1 MKQNAIKV
9 ALVYALFMLIGV
21 TAIGRIVYLQF
32 FDKDIKTE
40 SYRTKVTREDPVA
53 PIRGSIIARDGRYL
67 AFSTPEYF
75 IGLDCTVA
83 PDSVFEANV
92 RPLAEALAKNY
103 KERSADEYVNLL
115 TSRRADGRGY
125 TRLLRQHVGYNE
137 MKEISQYPLL
147 SMGRRR
153 GGLIIEKIDHREYP
167 YDKLA
172 YRALGYLKS
181 TEDRPR
187 IGVEGAL
194 DSVLRGKP
202 GLRPMRRIDK
212 GIWIPDAEYP
222 ETPAVNGQDVQIS
235 IDVDMQ
241 DVAQRALLRKIENE
255 PDLEAGTVI
264 VMEVATGEIRAMVN
278 MEKDEH
284 GRFTEQYNY
293 AIGRLGEPGSV
304 FKLATLVTALEDKK
318 VTLDT
323 RQPAE
328 VHWHYYRVKKSFEDT
343 YLANYSTISIRKGL
357 EISSNN
363 VFRRIAGE
371 KYDKNPQEFV
381 DKLNNERRISYNY
394 DFDLPG
400 MGKARIRSPKDKTWS
415 PADLPQ
421 IGMGYAVQLTPLH
434 ILSFYNAIANDG
446 VMVKPHLFVNLQRG
460 GNVEYTYPI
469 ETIGRV
475 CSKET
480 AAQAKEALRGVVIGE
495 NGTARRAF
503 ADCKVHVAGKTGTAR
518 IALPQGGYMDGS
530 GRKRH
535 QGSFVGF
542 FPYENPK
549 YSIIVVVYSKLAAKN
564 FYGGTW
570 GGPVACEIID
580 HIYASSPDWETPI
593 VSSGAMPGIA
603 KDLHRSQ
610 NDTIHGVPNVLGMG
624 LRDAVYLLES
634 QGYKV
639 TSKGRGK
646 IVEQT
651 PAAGTRIN
659 TNTDCVTLSLAEKL

>member
-9 ALVYALFMLIGV
+9 ALIYVIFLLIAGAAV
-21 TAIGRIVYLQF
+21 ARMVDLQF

-40 SYRTKVTREDPVA
+40 EYGKKTVREDPIK
-53 PIRGSIIARDGRYL
+53 PMRGSILAADGRHL

-75 IGLDCTVA
+75 IALDCTVA
-83 PDSVFEANV
+83 HDTVFEANV

-103 KERSADEYVNLL
+103 KEKSADEYVALL
-115 TSRRADGRGY
+115 RQRRAEGKGY
-125 TRLLRQHVGYNE
+125 TRLLRQHVGYDE
-137 MKEISQYPLL
+137 MKAISQYPLL
-147 SMGRRR
+147 NLGRAR
-153 GGLIIEKIDHREYP
+153 GGLLIEQIDHREYP

-172 YRALGYLKS
+172 YRALGYLRS
-181 TEDRPR
+181 SEDRPR

-194 DSVLRGKP
+194 DSTLRGKP
-202 GLRPMRRIDK
+202 GVRPMRLIDK
-212 GIWIPDAEYP
+212 GIWIPDAEQQ
-222 ETPAVNGQDVQIS
+222 EIPAINGQDVQIS
-235 IDVDMQ
+235 IDIDMQ
-241 DVAQRALLRKIENE
+241 DIAQKALLRKIEGE
-255 PDLEAGTVI
+255 ADLEAGTVI

-278 MEKDEH
+278 MEKDDK

-318 VTLDT
+318 TTLDSKQSALVNWT
-323 RQPAE
+323 
-328 VHWHYYRVKKSFEDT
+328 YGKTNFEDT
-343 YLANYSTISIRKGL
+343 YLRNYSTISIRKGL

-363 VFRRIAGE
+363 VFRRLAAENYGR
-371 KYDKNPQEFV
+371 NPQDFV

-400 MGKARIRSPKDKTWS
+400 MGKARIRSPKDELWS
-415 PADLPQ
+415 PSDLPQ

-434 ILSFYNAIANDG
+434 ILSFYNAIANGG

-460 GNVEYTYPI
+460 GNIEYTYPI
-469 ETIGRV
+469 ETVGRV
-475 CSKET
+475 CSEKT
-480 AAQAKEALRGVVIGE
+480 AALAREALRGVVIGDH
-495 NGTARRAF
+495 GTARRAF

-518 IALPQGGYMDGS
+518 IALPRGGYVDAS
-530 GRKRH
+530 GRKKH

-549 YSIIVVVYSKLAAKN
+549 YSIIVVVYSRLAAKN

-580 HIYASSPDWETPI
+580 NIYASSPEWNAPV
-593 VSSGAMPGIA
+593 VSSGAMPQIA
-603 KDLHRSQ
+603 EIKEARS
-610 NDTIHGVPNVLGMG
+610 DSTGVPNVKGMG
-624 LRDAVYLLES
+624 LRDAIYLLES

-639 TSKGRGK
+639 ESKGRGK
-646 IVEQT
+646 IV
-651 PAAGTRIN
+651 GMDVDKN
-659 TNTDCVTLSLAEKL
+659 CVTLQLADKL

>member
-9 ALVYALFMLIGV
+9 GIVYAIFLI
-21 TAIGRIVYLQF
+21 IGIVSIVRMVDLQF
-32 FDKDIKTE
+32 FDKGIEYDK
-40 SYRTKVTREDPVA
+40 YGMRLTREDPIE
-53 PIRGSIIARDGRYL
+53 PIRGSILAADGRYL

-75 IGLDCTVA
+75 IAIDATVA

-92 RPLAEALAKNY
+92 RPLAEALARNY
-103 KERSADEYVNLL
+103 KEKSADEYVNILR
-115 TSRRADGRGY
+115 TRRAEGKGY
-125 TRLLRQHVGYNE
+125 TRLLKQHVGYDE
-137 MKEISQYPLL
+137 MKAISNYPLL
-147 SMGRRR
+147 DRGRRR
-153 GGLIIEKIDHREYP
+153 GGLIVEQIDHREYP

-172 YRALGYLKS
+172 YRALGYLRSSEEK
-181 TEDRPR
+181 PR

-194 DSVLRGKP
+194 DSILRGKP
-202 GLRPMRRIDK
+202 GVRPMRRIDK
-212 GIWIPDAEYP
+212 GLWIPDAEYA
-222 ETPAVNGQDVQIS
+222 EIPATNGPDVQIS
-235 IDVDMQ
+235 IDIDMQ
-241 DVAQRALLRKIENE
+241 DIAQKALLHKIENE
-255 PDLEAGTVI
+255 EDLEAGTVI

-278 MEKDEH
+278 MEKDER

-323 RQPAE
+323 KQSAD
-328 VHWHYYRVKKSFEDT
+328 VIWHYGKTAFEDT
-343 YLANYSTISIRKGL
+343 YLRNYSSISIRKGL

-371 KYDKNPQEFV
+371 KYGKNPQDFV
-381 DKLNNERRISYNY
+381 NKLNNERRISYNY

-400 MGKARIRSPKDKTWS
+400 MGKARIRDPKDKLWS
-415 PADLPQ
+415 PSDLPQ

-460 GNVEYTYPI
+460 GVIEHTYPV
-469 ETIGRV
+469 ETVGRV

-480 AAQAKEALRGVVIGE
+480 AAQAREALRGVVIGE

-503 ADCKVHVAGKTGTAR
+503 KNCKVHVAGKTGTAR
-518 IALPQGGYMDGS
+518 IALPRGGYMDGS
-530 GRKRH
+530 GRKKH

-549 YSIIVVVYSKLAAKN
+549 YSIIVVVYSRLAAKN

-580 HIYASSPDWETPI
+580 NIYASSPDWNSPI
-593 VSSGAMPGIA
+593 VSSGAMPQIA
-603 KDLHRSQ
+603 ENQPRAARDSS
-610 NDTIHGVPNVLGMG
+610 GAPNVVGMG
-624 LRDAVYLLES
+624 LRDATYLLES

-639 TSKGRGK
+639 ESTGRGK
-646 IVEQT
+646 IVGQ
-651 PAAGTRIN
+651 ALN
-659 TNTDCVTLSLAEKL
+659 DNCVTLSLAEKL

>member
-9 ALVYALFMLIGV
+9 AIIYVIFLLIAGAAV
-21 TAIGRIVYLQF
+21 ARMVDLQF
-32 FDKDIKTE
+32 FEKDIKTE
-40 SYRTKVTREDPVA
+40 EYGKKTVREDPIK
-53 PIRGSIIARDGRYL
+53 PMRGSILAADGRHL

-75 IGLDCTVA
+75 IALDCTVA
-83 PDSVFEANV
+83 HDTVFEANV

-103 KERSADEYVNLL
+103 KEKSADEYVRLL
-115 TSRRADGRGY
+115 RQRRAEGKGY
-125 TRLLRQHVGYNE
+125 TRLLRQHVGYDE
-137 MKEISQYPLL
+137 MKAISQYPLL
-147 SMGRRR
+147 NLGRAR
-153 GGLIIEKIDHREYP
+153 GGLLVEQIDHREYP

-172 YRALGYLKS
+172 YRALGYLRS
-181 TEDRPR
+181 SEDRPH

-194 DSVLRGKP
+194 DSTLRGKP
-202 GLRPMRRIDK
+202 GVRPMRLIDK
-212 GIWIPDAEYP
+212 GIWIPDAERQ
-222 ETPAVNGQDVQIS
+222 EIPAINGQDVQIS
-235 IDVDMQ
+235 IDIDMQ
-241 DVAQRALLRKIENE
+241 DIAQKALLHKIEGE
-255 PDLEAGTVI
+255 DDLEAGTVI

-278 MEKDEH
+278 MEKDEK

-323 RQPAE
+323 RQPGD
-328 VHWHYYRVKKSFEDT
+328 VIWHYGKTAFEDT
-343 YLANYSTISIRKGL
+343 YLRNYSSITVRKGL

-371 KYDKNPQEFV
+371 KYGRNPQDFV
-381 DKLNNERRISYNY
+381 DKINKERRITYNY

-400 MGKARIRSPKDKTWS
+400 MGKARARDPKDKLWS
-415 PADLPQ
+415 PSDLPQ
-421 IGMGYAVQLTPLH
+421 IGMGYAVQVTPLH

-469 ETIGRV
+469 ETVGRV

-480 AAQAKEALRGVVIGE
+480 AALAKEALRGVVIGE

-503 ADCKVHVAGKTGTAR
+503 ANCKVHVAGKTGTAR
-518 IALPQGGYMDGS
+518 IALPRGGYMDAS
-530 GRKRH
+530 GRKKH

-549 YSIIVVVYSKLAAKN
+549 YSIIVVVYSRLAAKN

-580 HIYASSPDWETPI
+580 NIYAKSPEWNAPVI
-593 VSSGAMPGIA
+593 SSGAMPQIA
-603 KDLHRSQ
+603 EIKEADS
-610 NDTIHGVPNVLGMG
+610 DSTGVPNVKGMG
-624 LRDAVYLLES
+624 LRDAIYLLES

-639 TSKGRGK
+639 ESKGRGK
-646 IVEQT
+646 IVGMDVE
-651 PAAGTRIN
+651 N
-659 TNTDCVTLSLAEKL
+659 NCVTLQLAEKL

>member
-9 ALVYALFMLIGV
+9 AIIYVIFLLIAGAAV
-21 TAIGRIVYLQF
+21 ARMVDLQF
-32 FDKDIKTE
+32 FEKDIKTE
-40 SYRTKVTREDPVA
+40 EYGKKTVREDPIK
-53 PIRGSIIARDGRYL
+53 PMRGSILAADGRHL

-75 IGLDCTVA
+75 IALDCTVA
-83 PDSVFEANV
+83 HDTVFEANV

-103 KERSADEYVNLL
+103 KEKSADEYVRLL
-115 TSRRADGRGY
+115 RQRRAEGKGY
-125 TRLLRQHVGYNE
+125 TRLLRQHVGYDE
-137 MKEISQYPLL
+137 MKAISQYPLL
-147 SMGRRR
+147 NLGRAR
-153 GGLIIEKIDHREYP
+153 GGLLVEQIDHREYP

-172 YRALGYLKS
+172 YRALGYLRS
-181 TEDRPR
+181 SEDRPH

-194 DSVLRGKP
+194 DSTLRGKP
-202 GLRPMRRIDK
+202 GVRPMRLIDK
-212 GIWIPDAEYP
+212 GIWIPDAERQ
-222 ETPAVNGQDVQIS
+222 EIPAINGQDVQIS
-235 IDVDMQ
+235 IDIDMQ
-241 DVAQRALLRKIENE
+241 DIAQKALLHKIEGE
-255 PDLEAGTVI
+255 DDLEAGTVI

-278 MEKDEH
+278 MEKDEK

-323 RQPAE
+323 RQPGD
-328 VHWHYYRVKKSFEDT
+328 VIWHYGKTAFEDT
-343 YLANYSTISIRKGL
+343 YLRNYSSITVRKGL

-371 KYDKNPQEFV
+371 KYGRNPQDFV
-381 DKLNNERRISYNY
+381 DKINKERRITYNY

-400 MGKARIRSPKDKTWS
+400 MGKARARDPKDKLWS
-415 PADLPQ
+415 PSDLPQ
-421 IGMGYAVQLTPLH
+421 IGMGYAVQVTPLH

-460 GNVEYTYPI
+460 GNIEYTYPI
-469 ETIGRV
+469 ETVGRV

-480 AAQAKEALRGVVIGE
+480 AALAKEALRGVVIGE

-503 ADCKVHVAGKTGTAR
+503 ANCKVHVAGKTGTAR
-518 IALPQGGYMDGS
+518 IALPRGGYMDAS
-530 GRKRH
+530 GRKKH

-549 YSIIVVVYSKLAAKN
+549 YSIIVVVYSRLAAKN

-580 HIYASSPDWETPI
+580 NIYAKSPEWNAPVI
-593 VSSGAMPGIA
+593 SSGAMPQIA
-603 KDLHRSQ
+603 EIKEAGSDS
-610 NDTIHGVPNVLGMG
+610 TGVPNVKGMG
-624 LRDAVYLLES
+624 LRDAIYLLES

-639 TSKGRGK
+639 ESKGRGK
-646 IVEQT
+646 IVDMDVE
-651 PAAGTRIN
+651 N
-659 TNTDCVTLSLAEKL
+659 NCVTLQLAEKL

>member
-9 ALVYALFMLIGV
+9 AIIYVIFLLIAGAAV
-21 TAIGRIVYLQF
+21 ARMVDLQF
-32 FDKDIKTE
+32 FEKDIKTE
-40 SYRTKVTREDPVA
+40 EYGKKTVREDPIK
-53 PIRGSIIARDGRYL
+53 PMRGSILAADGRHL

-75 IGLDCTVA
+75 IALDCTVA
-83 PDSVFEANV
+83 HDTVFEANV

-103 KERSADEYVNLL
+103 KEKSADEYVRLL
-115 TSRRADGRGY
+115 RQRRAEGKGY
-125 TRLLRQHVGYNE
+125 TRLLRQHVGYDE
-137 MKEISQYPLL
+137 MKAISQYPLL
-147 SMGRRR
+147 NLGRAR
-153 GGLIIEKIDHREYP
+153 GGLLVEQIDHREYP

-172 YRALGYLKS
+172 YRALGYLRS
-181 TEDRPR
+181 SEDRPH

-194 DSVLRGKP
+194 DSTLRGKP
-202 GLRPMRRIDK
+202 GVRPMRLIDK
-212 GIWIPDAEYP
+212 GIWIPDAERQ
-222 ETPAVNGQDVQIS
+222 EIPAINGQDVQIS
-235 IDVDMQ
+235 IDIDMQ
-241 DVAQRALLRKIENE
+241 DIAQKALLHKIEGE
-255 PDLEAGTVI
+255 DDLEAGTVI

-278 MEKDEH
+278 MEKDEK

-293 AIGRLGEPGSV
+293 ARGRLGEPGSV

-323 RQPAE
+323 RQPGD
-328 VHWHYYRVKKSFEDT
+328 VIWHYGKTAFEDT
-343 YLANYSTISIRKGL
+343 YLRNYSSITVRKGL

-371 KYDKNPQEFV
+371 KYGRNPQDFV
-381 DKLNNERRISYNY
+381 DKINKERRITYNY

-400 MGKARIRSPKDKTWS
+400 MGKARARDPKDKLWS
-415 PADLPQ
+415 PSDLPQ
-421 IGMGYAVQLTPLH
+421 IGMGYAVQVTPLH

-460 GNVEYTYPI
+460 GNIEYTYPI
-469 ETIGRV
+469 ETVGRV

-480 AAQAKEALRGVVIGE
+480 AALAKEALRGVVIGE

-503 ADCKVHVAGKTGTAR
+503 ANCKVHVAGKTGTAR
-518 IALPQGGYMDGS
+518 IALPRGGYMDAS
-530 GRKRH
+530 GRKKH

-549 YSIIVVVYSKLAAKN
+549 YSIIVVVYSRLAAKN

-580 HIYASSPDWETPI
+580 NIYAKSPEWNAPVI
-593 VSSGAMPGIA
+593 SSGAMPQIA
-603 KDLHRSQ
+603 EIKEAGSDS
-610 NDTIHGVPNVLGMG
+610 TGVPNVKGMG
-624 LRDAVYLLES
+624 LRDAIYLLES

-639 TSKGRGK
+639 ESKGRGK
-646 IVEQT
+646 IVGMDVE
-651 PAAGTRIN
+651 N
-659 TNTDCVTLSLAEKL
+659 NCVTLQLAEKL

>member
-1 MKQNAIKV
+1 MKQNALKV
-9 ALVYALFMLIGV
+9 ALVYVVFFLIAI
-21 TAIGRIVYLQF
+21 TAVVRMVHLQF
-32 FDKDIKTE
+32 FDKDIKLDE
-40 SYRTKVTREDPVA
+40 YNMLLTRQDPIEPV
-53 PIRGSIIARDGRYL
+53 RGSILAADGRHL

-75 IGLDCTVA
+75 IRMDCTVA
-83 PDSVFEANV
+83 RDTTFENNV
-92 RPLAEALAKNY
+92 RGLAEALASGFREK
-103 KERSADEYVNLL
+103 SADEYERMLRGDRAAGKRYTKLL
-115 TSRRADGRGY
+115 K
-125 TRLLRQHVGYNE
+125 QHVGYDE
-137 MKEISQYPLL
+137 MKTISEYPILRL
-147 SMGRRR
+147 GSRR
-153 GGLIIEKIDHREYP
+153 GGLIVEKIDHREYP

-172 YRALGYLKS
+172 YRALGYLRS
-181 TEDRPR
+181 SEERPK

-194 DSVLRGKP
+194 DSILRGKP
-202 GLRPMRRIDK
+202 GLRPMRRVEH
-212 GIWIPDAEYP
+212 GNWIPDALYP
-222 ETPAVNGQDVQIS
+222 EIPAVNGQDVQIS

-241 DVAQRALLRKIENE
+241 DIAQKALLHKIENE
-255 PDLEAGTVI
+255 ADLEAGTVI

-278 MEKDEH
+278 MEKDER

-318 VTLDT
+318 ITLDT
-323 RQPAE
+323 RQPGD
-328 VHWHYYRVKKSFEDT
+328 VFWHYWRVKKPFEDT
-343 YLANYSTISIRKGL
+343 YLRNYSSITIRKGL

-371 KYDKNPQEFV
+371 KYDKNPQDFV

-400 MGKARIRSPKDKTWS
+400 MGKARIRDPKDRTWS

-446 VMVKPHLFVNLQRG
+446 IMVKPHLFVNLQRG
-460 GNVEYTYPI
+460 GNIEYTYPI

-503 ADCKVHVAGKTGTAR
+503 ANCKVHVAGKTGTAR
-518 IALPQGGYMDGS
+518 ISLPQGGYMDAS
-530 GRKRH
+530 GRKKH

-580 HIYASSPDWETPI
+580 NIYASSPDWNTPI
-593 VSSGAMPGIA
+593 VSTGAMPAIA
-603 KDLHRSQ
+603 EVTDSRES
-610 NDTIHGVPNVLGMG
+610 DGSVPNVVGMG
-624 LRDAVYLLES
+624 LKDAVYLLES

-639 TSKGRGK
+639 ESKGHGK
-646 IVEQT
+646 IVEQS
-651 PAAGTRIN
+651 PCAGAKVDAD
-659 TNTDCVTLSLAEKL
+659 TNCVILSLAEKL

>member
-1 MKQNAIKV
+1 MKQNFLKV
-9 ALVYALFMLIGV
+9 GIVYAIFFLIAMG
-21 TAIGRIVYLQF
+21 AIGKMVYLQF
-32 FDKDIKTE
+32 FDKGIEFGK
-40 SYRTKVTREDPVA
+40 YGMKMTKEEPLP
-53 PIRGSIIARDGRYL
+53 PIRGSILAADGRYL

-75 IGLDCTVA
+75 IALDCTVA

-92 RPLAEALAKNY
+92 RPLAEALASNY
-103 KERSADEYVNLL
+103 KEKSASAYEEMLRGNRAAGKQYTKLL
-115 TSRRADGRGY
+115 K
-125 TRLLRQHVGYNE
+125 QHVGYDE
-137 MKEISQYPLL
+137 MKAISNYPLL
-147 SMGRRR
+147 KLGQRR
-153 GGLIIEKIDHREYP
+153 GGLIIEPTDHREYP
-167 YDKLA
+167 YGKLA
-172 YRALGYLKS
+172 YRALGYLRS
-181 TEDRPR
+181 SEDRPR

-202 GLRPMRRIDK
+202 GVRPVRRIDK
-212 GIWIPDAEYP
+212 GIWIPDVERQ
-222 ETPAVNGQDVQIS
+222 ETPAQNGQDVQIS
-235 IDVDMQ
+235 IDIDMQ
-241 DVAQRALLRKIENE
+241 DIAQNALLRKIENE

-284 GRFTEQYNY
+284 GKFTEQYNY

-318 VTLDT
+318 ITLDT
-323 RQPAE
+323 RQPGD
-328 VHWHYYRVKKSFEDT
+328 VFWHYYRVKKPFEDT
-343 YLANYSTISIRKGL
+343 YLRNYSSISIRKGL

-371 KYDKNPQEFV
+371 KYDKNPQDFV

-400 MGKARIRSPKDKTWS
+400 MGKARIRDPKDRTWS

-460 GNVEYTYPI
+460 GHVEYTYPV
-469 ETIGRV
+469 ETVGRV
-475 CSKET
+475 CSVET
-480 AAQAKEALRGVVIGE
+480 ARQAKEALRGVVIGE

-503 ADCKVHVAGKTGTAR
+503 ANCKVAVAGKTGTAR
-518 IALPQGGYMDGS
+518 IALPQGGYMDGA

-580 HIYASSPDWETPI
+580 NIYASSPDWNTPI
-593 VSSGAMPGIA
+593 FSSGAMPLVADASPAA
-603 KDLHRSQ
+603 KGSAESDAP
-610 NDTIHGVPNVLGMG
+610 DVTGMG
-624 LRDAVYLLES
+624 LRDAIYLLES
-634 QGYKV
+634 MGYTV
-639 TSKGRGK
+639 DAKGRGK
-646 IVEQT
+646 VVGMDIDNDRV
-651 PAAGTRIN
+651 I
-659 TNTDCVTLSLAEKL
+659 LSLAEKI

>member
-9 ALVYALFMLIGV
+9 AIIYVIFLLIAGAAV
-21 TAIGRIVYLQF
+21 ARMVDLQF
-32 FDKDIKTE
+32 FEKDIKTE
-40 SYRTKVTREDPVA
+40 EYGKKTVREDPIK
-53 PIRGSIIARDGRYL
+53 PMRGSILAADGRHL

-75 IGLDCTVA
+75 IALDCTVA
-83 PDSVFEANV
+83 HDTVFEANV
-92 RPLAEALAKNY
+92 RPLAEALARNY
-103 KERSADEYVNLL
+103 KEKSADEYFRLL
-115 TSRRADGRGY
+115 RQRRAEGKGY
-125 TRLLRQHVGYNE
+125 TRLLRQHVGYDE
-137 MKEISQYPLL
+137 MKAISQYPLL
-147 SMGRRR
+147 NLGRAR
-153 GGLIIEKIDHREYP
+153 GGLLVEQIDHREYP

-172 YRALGYLKS
+172 YRALGYLRS
-181 TEDRPR
+181 SEDRPH

-194 DSVLRGKP
+194 DSTLRGKP
-202 GLRPMRRIDK
+202 GVRPMRLIDK
-212 GIWIPDAEYP
+212 GIWIPDAERQ
-222 ETPAVNGQDVQIS
+222 EIPAINGQDVQIS
-235 IDVDMQ
+235 IDIDMQ
-241 DVAQRALLRKIENE
+241 DIAQKALLHKIEGE
-255 PDLEAGTVI
+255 DDLEAGTVI

-278 MEKDEH
+278 MEKDEK

-323 RQPAE
+323 RQPGD
-328 VHWHYYRVKKSFEDT
+328 VIWHYGKTAFEDT
-343 YLANYSTISIRKGL
+343 YLRNYSSITVRKGL

-371 KYDKNPQEFV
+371 KYGRNPQDFV
-381 DKLNNERRISYNY
+381 DKINKERRITYNY

-400 MGKARIRSPKDKTWS
+400 MGKARARDPKDKLWS
-415 PADLPQ
+415 PSDLPQ
-421 IGMGYAVQLTPLH
+421 IGMGYAVQVTPLH

-460 GNVEYTYPI
+460 GNIEYTYPI

-480 AAQAKEALRGVVIGE
+480 AALAKEALRGVVIGE

-503 ADCKVHVAGKTGTAR
+503 ANCKVHVAGKTGTAR
-518 IALPQGGYMDGS
+518 IALPRGGYMDAS
-530 GRKRH
+530 GRKKH

-549 YSIIVVVYSKLAAKN
+549 YSIIVVVYSRLAAKN

-580 HIYASSPDWETPI
+580 NIYAKSPEWNAPVI
-593 VSSGAMPGIA
+593 SSGAMPQIA
-603 KDLHRSQ
+603 EIKEAGSDS
-610 NDTIHGVPNVLGMG
+610 TGVPNVKGMG
-624 LRDAVYLLES
+624 LRDAIYLLES

-639 TSKGRGK
+639 ESKGRGK
-646 IVEQT
+646 IVGMDVE
-651 PAAGTRIN
+651 N
-659 TNTDCVTLSLAEKL
+659 NCVTLQLAEKL

>member
-9 ALVYALFMLIGV
+9 AIIYVIFLLIAGAAV
-21 TAIGRIVYLQF
+21 ARMVDLQF
-32 FDKDIKTE
+32 FEKDIKTE
-40 SYRTKVTREDPVA
+40 EYGKKTVREDPIK
-53 PIRGSIIARDGRYL
+53 PMRGSILAADGRHL

-75 IGLDCTVA
+75 IALDCTVA
-83 PDSVFEANV
+83 HDTIFEANV
-92 RPLAEALAKNY
+92 RPLAEALAANY
-103 KERSADEYVNLL
+103 KEKSADEYVRLL
-115 TSRRADGRGY
+115 RQRRAEGKGY
-125 TRLLRQHVGYNE
+125 TRLLRQHVGYDE
-137 MKEISQYPLL
+137 MKAISQYPLL
-147 SMGRRR
+147 NLGRAR
-153 GGLIIEKIDHREYP
+153 GGLLVEQIDHREYP

-172 YRALGYLKS
+172 YRALGYLRS
-181 TEDRPR
+181 SEDRPR

-194 DSVLRGKP
+194 DSTLRGKP
-202 GLRPMRRIDK
+202 GVRPMRLIDK
-212 GIWIPDAEYP
+212 GIWIPDAERQ
-222 ETPAVNGQDVQIS
+222 EIPAINGQDVQIS
-235 IDVDMQ
+235 IDIDMQ
-241 DVAQRALLRKIENE
+241 DIAQKALLHKIEGE
-255 PDLEAGTVI
+255 ADLEAGTVI

-278 MEKDEH
+278 MEKDEK

-323 RQPAE
+323 RQPGD
-328 VHWHYYRVKKSFEDT
+328 VIWHYGKTAFEDT
-343 YLANYSTISIRKGL
+343 YLRNYSSITIRKGL

-371 KYDKNPQEFV
+371 KYGRNPQDFV
-381 DKLNNERRISYNY
+381 DKINKERRITYNY

-400 MGKARIRSPKDKTWS
+400 MGKARTRDPKDKLWS
-415 PADLPQ
+415 PSDLPQ
-421 IGMGYAVQLTPLH
+421 IGMGYAVQVTPLH

-460 GNVEYTYPI
+460 GNIEYTYPI
-469 ETIGRV
+469 ETVGRV

-518 IALPQGGYMDGS
+518 IALPRGGYTDAS
-530 GRKRH
+530 GRKKH

-549 YSIIVVVYSKLAAKN
+549 YSIIVVVYSRLAAKN

-580 HIYASSPDWETPI
+580 NIYAKSPEWNAPL
-593 VSSGAMPGIA
+593 VSTGAMPQIA
-603 KDLHRSQ
+603 ELKESRS
-610 NDTIHGVPNVLGMG
+610 DSTGVPNVRGMG
-624 LRDAVYLLES
+624 LRDAIYLLES
-634 QGYKV
+634 QGYRV
-639 TSKGRGK
+639 ESKGRGK
-646 IVEQT
+646 IVGMDVE
-651 PAAGTRIN
+651 N
-659 TNTDCVTLSLAEKL
+659 NCVTLQLAEKL

>member
-9 ALVYALFMLIGV
+9 ALVYVIFLLIAGLAV
-21 TAIGRIVYLQF
+21 GRMVHLQF
-32 FDKDIKTE
+32 FDKEIKDDIYGKKT
-40 SYRTKVTREDPVA
+40 TREDPIY
-53 PIRGSIIARDGRYL
+53 PMRGSILAVDGRHL

-75 IGLDCTVA
+75 IAIDCTVA
-83 PDSVFEANV
+83 VDSVFEANV

-103 KERSADEYVNLL
+103 KEKSADEYVALL
-115 TSRRADGRGY
+115 TRRRAEGKGY
-125 TRLLRQHVGYNE
+125 TRLLRQHVGYDE
-137 MKEISQYPLL
+137 MKTISQYPLL
-147 SMGRRR
+147 NLGRNR
-153 GGLIIEKIDHREYP
+153 GGLLIEQIDHREYP

-172 YRALGYLKS
+172 YRALGYLRS
-181 TEDRPR
+181 SEDRPR

-194 DSVLRGKP
+194 DSTLRGTP
-202 GLRPMRRIDK
+202 GMRPMRLIDK
-212 GIWIPDAEYP
+212 GIWIPDAERQ
-222 ETPAVNGQDVQIS
+222 EIPAINGQDVQIS
-235 IDVDMQ
+235 IDIDMQ
-241 DVAQRALLRKIENE
+241 DIAQKALLHKIENE
-255 PDLEAGTVI
+255 ADLEAGTVI

-318 VTLDT
+318 VTLETTQRAD
-323 RQPAE
+323 
-328 VHWHYYRVKKSFEDT
+328 VVWHYGKTAFEDS
-343 YLANYSTISIRKGL
+343 YLRNYSTISVRKGL

-371 KYDKNPQEFV
+371 KYGRNPQDFV

-400 MGKARIRSPKDKTWS
+400 MGKARIRDPKDKLWS

-446 VMVKPHLFVNLQRG
+446 IMVKPHLFVNLQRG
-460 GNVEYTYPI
+460 GTVEYTYPV
-469 ETIGRV
+469 ETVGRV

-480 AAQAKEALRGVVIGE
+480 AAKAKEALRGVVIGE

-518 IALPQGGYMDGS
+518 IALPRGGYMDGS
-530 GRKRH
+530 GRKKH

-549 YSIIVVVYSKLAAKN
+549 YSIIVVVYSRLAAKN

-570 GGPVACEIID
+570 GGPVACEIINN
-580 HIYASSPDWETPI
+580 IYAKSPEWNAPI
-593 VSSGAMPGIA
+593 ISSGAMPQIA
-603 KDLHRSQ
+603 DIKGKAGSDS
-610 NDTIHGVPNVLGMG
+610 TGKTPNVVGMG
-624 LRDAVYLLES
+624 LRDAIYLLES

-639 TSKGRGK
+639 EVRGHGK
-646 IVEQT
+646 ISDVSV
-651 PAAGTRIN
+651 
-659 TNTDCVTLSLAEKL
+659 DDKCVTLLLADKS

>member
-9 ALVYALFMLIGV
+9 AIVYTVFLLI
-21 TAIGRIVYLQF
+21 AILAIVRIVDLQF
-32 FDKDIKTE
+32 FDKDIKSSEYGKKT
-40 SYRTKVTREDPVA
+40 TRDDVIEPV
-53 PIRGSIIARDGRYL
+53 RGSILAADGRHL

-75 IGLDCTVA
+75 IAMDCTVA
-83 PDSVFEANV
+83 EDSIFFKDV
-92 RPLAEALAKNY
+92 RPLAETLANNY
-103 KERSADEYVNLL
+103 HERTADEYETLL
-115 TSRRADGRGY
+115 RNHRAVGKQY
-125 TRLLRQHVGYNE
+125 TKLLRQHVCYEE
-137 MKEISQYPLL
+137 MKAISQYPILCL
-147 SMGRRR
+147 GNRR
-153 GGLIIEKIDHREYP
+153 GGLIIESIDHREYP

-172 YRALGYLKS
+172 YRTLGYLRS
-181 TEDRPR
+181 SEDRPH
-187 IGVEGAL
+187 IGVESAL
-194 DSVLRGKP
+194 DSVLRGTP
-202 GLRPMRRIDK
+202 GSRPMRLIDK
-212 GIWIPDAEYP
+212 GIWIPDVQKREI
-222 ETPAVNGQDVQIS
+222 PAINGQDVQIS
-235 IDVDMQ
+235 IDIDMQ
-241 DVAQRALLRKIENE
+241 DIAQRALLNKIENE
-255 PDLEAGTVI
+255 EDLEAGTVI

-284 GRFTEQYNY
+284 GKFTEQYNY

-304 FKLATLVTALEDKK
+304 FKLATLVTALEDGK

-323 RQPAE
+323 RQNAD
-328 VHWHYYRVKKSFEDT
+328 VIWYYGKTKFEDS
-343 YLANYSTISIRKGL
+343 YLRNYSTITVRKGL

-363 VFRRIAGE
+363 VFRRIAAE
-371 KYDKNPQEFV
+371 KYGSNPQVFV

-400 MGKARIRSPKDKTWS
+400 LGKARIRSPKDDLWS
-415 PADLPQ
+415 PSDLPQ

-460 GNVEYTYPI
+460 GKVEYTYPT

-475 CSKET
+475 CSEET
-480 AAQAKEALRGVVIGE
+480 AQKAKEALRGVVIGE

-518 IALPQGGYMDGS
+518 IALPKGGYMDAS
-530 GRKRH
+530 GRKKH

-549 YSIIVVVYSKLAAKN
+549 YSIIVVVYSRLAAKN

-580 HIYASSPDWETPI
+580 NIYASSPDWNIPI
-593 VSSGAMPGIA
+593 HSYGALPEIAGIA
-603 KDLHRSQ
+603 NMAQS
-610 NDTIHGVPNVLGMG
+610 DTNIGVPNVVGMG

-639 TSKGRGK
+639 EFKGHGK

-651 PAAGTRIN
+651 PKAGSLVSID
-659 TNTDCVTLSLAEKL
+659 TNCVTLSLAEKL

>member
-1 MKQNAIKV
+1 M
-9 ALVYALFMLIGV
+9 ALVYALFMLIAL

-32 FDKDIKTE
+32 FDKEIKTE
-40 SYRTKVTREDPVA
+40 SYRTKVTREDPVS

-83 PDSVFEANV
+83 VDSVFEANV
-92 RPLAEALAKNY
+92 GPLAEALAKNY
-103 KERSADEYVNLL
+103 KELTADEYVKLL
-115 TSRRADGRGY
+115 RTRREDGKGY
-125 TRLLRQHVGYNE
+125 TRLLRQHVSYNE
-137 MKEISQYPLL
+137 MKQISQYPLL
-147 SMGRRR
+147 NLGRRR
-153 GGLIIEKIDHREYP
+153 GGLLIEKIDHREYP

-172 YRALGYLKS
+172 YRALGYLRS
-181 TEDRPR
+181 SEDKPR

-194 DSVLRGKP
+194 DSVLRGTP
-202 GLRPMRRIDK
+202 GLKPMRRIDK
-212 GIWIPDAEYP
+212 GIWIPDAEFP

-235 IDVDMQ
+235 IDIDMQ
-241 DVAQRALLRKIENE
+241 DIAQRALLRKIGDE

-323 RQPAE
+323 RQSAD
-328 VHWHYYRVKKSFEDT
+328 VIWRYGKTAFEDT
-343 YLANYSTISIRKGL
+343 YLRNYSTITVRKGL

-371 KYDKNPQEFV
+371 KYGSNPQDFV

-400 MGKARIRSPKDKTWS
+400 MGKARIRDPKDKLWS
-415 PADLPQ
+415 PPDLPQ

-434 ILSFYNAIANDG
+434 ILSFYNAVANDG

-460 GNVEYTYPI
+460 GNVEYTYPV

-480 AAQAKEALRGVVIGE
+480 AALAKEALRGVVIGE

-503 ADCKVHVAGKTGTAR
+503 ANCKVHVAGKTGTAR
-518 IALPQGGYMDGS
+518 ISLPRGGYMDGS
-530 GRKRH
+530 GRKKH

-580 HIYASSPDWETPI
+580 NIYASSPDWNTPI
-593 VSSGAMPGIA
+593 VSSGSMPGIA
-603 KDLHRSQ
+603 KDLHQQQ
-610 NDTIHGVPNVLGMG
+610 NDTIHGVPNVIGMG

-634 QGYKV
+634 HGYKV
-639 TSKGRGK
+639 ESKGRGK
-646 IVEQT
+646 IVEQS
-651 PAAGTRIN
+651 PAAGSKIN
-659 TNTDCVTLSLAEKL
+659 TKTECVTLSLAENL

>member
-1 MKQNAIKV
+1 M
-9 ALVYALFMLIGV
+9 ALVYALFMLIALIAV
-21 TAIGRIVYLQF
+21 GRIVYLQF
-32 FDKDIKTE
+32 FDKDIKTG
-40 SYRTKVTREDPVA
+40 SYQTRVTREDPVA

-83 PDSVFEANV
+83 VDSVFEANV
-92 RPLAEALAKNY
+92 GPLAEALAKNY
-103 KERSADEYVNLL
+103 KERTADEYVKLL
-115 TSRRADGRGY
+115 RSRRADGKGY
-125 TRLLRQHVGYNE
+125 TRLLRQHVSYNE

-147 SMGRRR
+147 NLGRRR
-153 GGLIIEKIDHREYP
+153 GGLLIDKIDHREYP

-172 YRALGYLKS
+172 YRALGYLRS
-181 TEDRPR
+181 SEDKPR

-194 DSVLRGKP
+194 DSVLRGTP
-202 GLRPMRRIDK
+202 GLKPMRRIDK
-212 GIWIPDAEYP
+212 GIWIPDAEFP
-222 ETPAVNGQDVQIS
+222 EKPAVNGQDVQIS
-235 IDVDMQ
+235 IDIDMQ
-241 DVAQRALLRKIENE
+241 DIAQRALLRKIENE

-318 VTLDT
+318 VTLETTQRAD
-323 RQPAE
+323 
-328 VHWHYYRVKKSFEDT
+328 VIWHYGKTAFEDT
-343 YLANYSTISIRKGL
+343 YLRNYSSISVRKGL

-371 KYDKNPQEFV
+371 KYGRNPQEFV

-394 DFDLPG
+394 NFDLPG
-400 MGKARIRSPKDKTWS
+400 MGKARIRDPKDKLWS
-415 PADLPQ
+415 PSDLPQ
-421 IGMGYAVQLTPLH
+421 IGMGYAVQVTPLH
-434 ILSFYNAIANDG
+434 ILSFYNAIANNG
-446 VMVKPHLFVNLQRG
+446 VMVKPHIFVNLQRG
-460 GNVEYTYPI
+460 GNVEYTYPV

-480 AAQAKEALRGVVIGE
+480 AALAKEALRGVVIGA

-518 IALPQGGYMDGS
+518 IALPRGGYMDGS
-530 GRKRH
+530 GRKKH

-549 YSIIVVVYSKLAAKN
+549 YSIIVVVYSRLAARN

-580 HIYASSPDWETPI
+580 NIYASSPDWNTPI
-593 VSSGAMPGIA
+593 VSSGSMPGIA
-603 KDLHRSQ
+603 KDLHQSQ
-610 NDTIHGVPNVLGMG
+610 NDTIHGVPNVVGMG

-634 QGYKV
+634 HGYKV
-639 TSKGRGK
+639 ESKGRGK
-646 IVEQT
+646 IVEQS
-651 PAAGTRIN
+651 PAAGSKIN
-659 TNTDCVTLSLAEKL
+659 TKTDCVTLSLAENI

>member
-1 MKQNAIKV
+1 MKQNATKV
-9 ALVYALFMLIGV
+9 ALVYALFMLIAL

-32 FDKDIKTE
+32 FDKEIKTE
-40 SYRTKVTREDPVA
+40 SYRTKVTREDPVS

-83 PDSVFEANV
+83 VDSVFEANV
-92 RPLAEALAKNY
+92 GPLAEALAKNY
-103 KERSADEYVNLL
+103 KEHTADEYVKLL
-115 TSRRADGRGY
+115 RTRREDGKGY
-125 TRLLRQHVGYNE
+125 TRLLRQHVSYNE
-137 MKEISQYPLL
+137 MKQISQYPLL
-147 SMGRRR
+147 NLGRRR
-153 GGLIIEKIDHREYP
+153 GGLLIEKIDHREYP

-172 YRALGYLKS
+172 YRALGYLRS
-181 TEDRPR
+181 SEDKPR

-194 DSVLRGKP
+194 DSVLRGTP
-202 GLRPMRRIDK
+202 GLKPMRRIDK
-212 GIWIPDAEYP
+212 GIWIPDAEFP

-235 IDVDMQ
+235 IDIDMQ
-241 DVAQRALLRKIENE
+241 DIAQRALLRKIGDE

-323 RQPAE
+323 RQSAD
-328 VHWHYYRVKKSFEDT
+328 VIWRYGKTAFEDT
-343 YLANYSTISIRKGL
+343 YLRNYSTITVRKGL

-371 KYDKNPQEFV
+371 KYGSNPQDFV

-400 MGKARIRSPKDKTWS
+400 MGKARIRDPKDKLWS
-415 PADLPQ
+415 PPDLPQ

-434 ILSFYNAIANDG
+434 ILSFYNAVANDG

-460 GNVEYTYPI
+460 GNVEYTYPV

-480 AAQAKEALRGVVIGE
+480 AALAKEALRGVVVGE

-503 ADCKVHVAGKTGTAR
+503 ANCKVHVAGKTGTAR
-518 IALPQGGYMDGS
+518 ISLPGGGYMDGS
-530 GRKRH
+530 GRKKH

-580 HIYASSPDWETPI
+580 NIYASSPDWNTPI
-593 VSSGAMPGIA
+593 VSSGSMPGIA
-603 KDLHRSQ
+603 KDLHQHQ
-610 NDTIHGVPNVLGMG
+610 NDTIHGVPNVIGMG

-634 QGYKV
+634 HGYKV
-639 TSKGRGK
+639 ESKGRGK
-646 IVEQT
+646 IVEQS
-651 PAAGTRIN
+651 PAAGSKIN
-659 TNTDCVTLSLAEKL
+659 TKTECVTLSLAENL

>member
-9 ALVYALFMLIGV
+9 AIIYVIFLLIAGAAV
-21 TAIGRIVYLQF
+21 ARMVDLQF
-32 FDKDIKTE
+32 FEKDIKTE
-40 SYRTKVTREDPVA
+40 EYGKKTVREDPIK
-53 PIRGSIIARDGRYL
+53 PMRGSILAADGRHL

-75 IGLDCTVA
+75 IALDCTVA
-83 PDSVFEANV
+83 HDTVFEANV

-103 KERSADEYVNLL
+103 KEKSADEYVRLL
-115 TSRRADGRGY
+115 RQRRAEGKGY
-125 TRLLRQHVGYNE
+125 TRLLRQHVGYDE
-137 MKEISQYPLL
+137 MKAISQYPLL
-147 SMGRRR
+147 NLGRAR
-153 GGLIIEKIDHREYP
+153 GGLLVEQIDHREYP

-172 YRALGYLKS
+172 YRALGYLRS
-181 TEDRPR
+181 SEDRPH

-194 DSVLRGKP
+194 DSTLRGKP
-202 GLRPMRRIDK
+202 GVRPMRLIDK
-212 GIWIPDAEYP
+212 GIWIPDAERQ
-222 ETPAVNGQDVQIS
+222 EIPAINGQDVQIS
-235 IDVDMQ
+235 IDIDMQ
-241 DVAQRALLRKIENE
+241 DIAQKALLHKIEGE
-255 PDLEAGTVI
+255 DDLEAGTVI

-278 MEKDEH
+278 MEKDEK

-323 RQPAE
+323 RQPGD
-328 VHWHYYRVKKSFEDT
+328 VIWHYGKTAFEDT
-343 YLANYSTISIRKGL
+343 YLRNYSSITVRKGL

-371 KYDKNPQEFV
+371 KYGRNPQDFV
-381 DKLNNERRISYNY
+381 DKINKERRITYNY

-400 MGKARIRSPKDKTWS
+400 MGKARARDPKDKLWS
-415 PADLPQ
+415 PSDLPQ
-421 IGMGYAVQLTPLH
+421 IGMGYAVQVTPLH

-469 ETIGRV
+469 ETVGRV

-480 AAQAKEALRGVVIGE
+480 AALAKEALRGVVIGE

-503 ADCKVHVAGKTGTAR
+503 ANCKVHVAGKTGTAR
-518 IALPQGGYMDGS
+518 IALPRGGYMDAS
-530 GRKRH
+530 GRKKH

-549 YSIIVVVYSKLAAKN
+549 YSIIVVVYSRLAAKN

-580 HIYASSPDWETPI
+580 NIYAKSPEWNAPVI
-593 VSSGAMPGIA
+593 SSGAMPQIA
-603 KDLHRSQ
+603 EIKEADS
-610 NDTIHGVPNVLGMG
+610 DSTGVPNVKGMG
-624 LRDAVYLLES
+624 LRDAIYLLES

-639 TSKGRGK
+639 ESKGRGK
-646 IVEQT
+646 IVDMDVE
-651 PAAGTRIN
+651 N
-659 TNTDCVTLSLAEKL
+659 NCVTLQLAEKL

>member
-9 ALVYALFMLIGV
+9 AIIYVIFLLIAGAAV
-21 TAIGRIVYLQF
+21 ARMVDLQF
-32 FDKDIKTE
+32 FEKDIKTE
-40 SYRTKVTREDPVA
+40 EYGKKTVREDPIK
-53 PIRGSIIARDGRYL
+53 PMRGSILAADGRHL

-75 IGLDCTVA
+75 IALDCTVA
-83 PDSVFEANV
+83 HDTVFEANV
-92 RPLAEALAKNY
+92 RPLAEALARNY
-103 KERSADEYVNLL
+103 KEKSADEYVRLL
-115 TSRRADGRGY
+115 RQRRAEGKGY
-125 TRLLRQHVGYNE
+125 TRLLRQHVGYDE
-137 MKEISQYPLL
+137 MKAISQYPLL
-147 SMGRRR
+147 NLGRAR
-153 GGLIIEKIDHREYP
+153 GGLLVEQIDHREYP

-172 YRALGYLKS
+172 YRALGYLRS
-181 TEDRPR
+181 SEDRPH

-194 DSVLRGKP
+194 DSTLRGKP
-202 GLRPMRRIDK
+202 GVRPMRLIDK
-212 GIWIPDAEYP
+212 GIWIPDAERQ
-222 ETPAVNGQDVQIS
+222 EIPAINGQDVQIS
-235 IDVDMQ
+235 IDIDMQ
-241 DVAQRALLRKIENE
+241 DIAQKALLHKIEGE
-255 PDLEAGTVI
+255 DDLEAGTVI

-278 MEKDEH
+278 MEKDEK

-323 RQPAE
+323 RQPGD
-328 VHWHYYRVKKSFEDT
+328 VIWHYGKTAFEDT
-343 YLANYSTISIRKGL
+343 YLRNYSSITVRKGL

-371 KYDKNPQEFV
+371 KYGRNPQDFV
-381 DKLNNERRISYNY
+381 DKINKERRITYNY

-400 MGKARIRSPKDKTWS
+400 MGKARARDPKDKLWS
-415 PADLPQ
+415 PSDLPQ
-421 IGMGYAVQLTPLH
+421 IGMGYAVQVTPLH

-460 GNVEYTYPI
+460 GNIEYTYPI

-480 AAQAKEALRGVVIGE
+480 AALAKEALRGVVIGE

-503 ADCKVHVAGKTGTAR
+503 ANCKVHVAGKTGTAR
-518 IALPQGGYMDGS
+518 IALPRGGYMDAS
-530 GRKRH
+530 GRKKH

-549 YSIIVVVYSKLAAKN
+549 YSIIVVVYSRLAAKN

-580 HIYASSPDWETPI
+580 NIYAKSPEWNAPMI
-593 VSSGAMPGIA
+593 SSGAMPQIA
-603 KDLHRSQ
+603 EIKEAGSDS
-610 NDTIHGVPNVLGMG
+610 TGVPNVKGMG
-624 LRDAVYLLES
+624 LRDAIYLLES

-639 TSKGRGK
+639 ESKGRGK
-646 IVEQT
+646 IVGMDVE
-651 PAAGTRIN
+651 N
-659 TNTDCVTLSLAEKL
+659 NCVTLQLAEKL

>member
-9 ALVYALFMLIGV
+9 AIIYVIFLLIAGAAV
-21 TAIGRIVYLQF
+21 ARMVDLQF
-32 FDKDIKTE
+32 FEKDIKTE
-40 SYRTKVTREDPVA
+40 KYGKKTVREDPIK
-53 PIRGSIIARDGRYL
+53 PMRGSILAADGRHL

-75 IGLDCTVA
+75 IALDCTVA
-83 PDSVFEANV
+83 HDTVFEANV

-103 KERSADEYVNLL
+103 KEKSADEYVRLL
-115 TSRRADGRGY
+115 RQRRAEGKGY
-125 TRLLRQHVGYNE
+125 TRLLRQHVGYDE
-137 MKEISQYPLL
+137 MKAISQYPLL
-147 SMGRRR
+147 SLGRAR
-153 GGLIIEKIDHREYP
+153 GGLLVEQIDHREYP

-172 YRALGYLKS
+172 YRALGYLRS
-181 TEDRPR
+181 SEDRPH

-194 DSVLRGKP
+194 DSTLRGKP
-202 GLRPMRRIDK
+202 GVRPMRLIDK
-212 GIWIPDAEYP
+212 GIWIPDAERQ
-222 ETPAVNGQDVQIS
+222 EIPAINGQDVQIS
-235 IDVDMQ
+235 IDIDMQ
-241 DVAQRALLRKIENE
+241 DIAQKALLHKIEGE
-255 PDLEAGTVI
+255 DDLEAGTVI

-278 MEKDEH
+278 MEKDEK

-323 RQPAE
+323 RQPGD
-328 VHWHYYRVKKSFEDT
+328 VIWHYGKTAFEDT
-343 YLANYSTISIRKGL
+343 YLRNYSSITVRKGL

-371 KYDKNPQEFV
+371 KYGRNPQDFV
-381 DKLNNERRISYNY
+381 DKINKERRITYNY

-400 MGKARIRSPKDKTWS
+400 MGKARARDPKDKLWS
-415 PADLPQ
+415 PSDLPQ
-421 IGMGYAVQLTPLH
+421 IGMGYAVQVTPLH

-460 GNVEYTYPI
+460 GNIEYTYPI
-469 ETIGRV
+469 ETVGRV

-480 AAQAKEALRGVVIGE
+480 AALAKEALRGVVIGE

-503 ADCKVHVAGKTGTAR
+503 ANCKVHVAGKTGTAR
-518 IALPQGGYMDGS
+518 IALPRGGYMDAS
-530 GRKRH
+530 GRKKH

-549 YSIIVVVYSKLAAKN
+549 YSIIVVVYSRLAAKN

-580 HIYASSPDWETPI
+580 NIYAKSPEWNAPVI
-593 VSSGAMPGIA
+593 SSGAMPQIA
-603 KDLHRSQ
+603 EIKEAGSDS
-610 NDTIHGVPNVLGMG
+610 TGVPNVKGMG
-624 LRDAVYLLES
+624 LRDAIYLLES

-639 TSKGRGK
+639 ESKGRGK
-646 IVEQT
+646 IVDMDVE
-651 PAAGTRIN
+651 N
-659 TNTDCVTLSLAEKL
+659 NCVTLQLAEKL

>member
-9 ALVYALFMLIGV
+9 AIIYVIFLLIAGAAV
-21 TAIGRIVYLQF
+21 ARMVDLQF
-32 FDKDIKTE
+32 FEKDIKTE
-40 SYRTKVTREDPVA
+40 EYGKKTVREDPIK
-53 PIRGSIIARDGRYL
+53 PMRGSILAADGRHL

-75 IGLDCTVA
+75 IALDCTVA
-83 PDSVFEANV
+83 HDTVFEANV
-92 RPLAEALAKNY
+92 RPLAEALARNY
-103 KERSADEYVNLL
+103 KEKSADEYVRLL
-115 TSRRADGRGY
+115 RQRRAEGKGY
-125 TRLLRQHVGYNE
+125 TRLLRQHVGYDE
-137 MKEISQYPLL
+137 MKAISQYPLL
-147 SMGRRR
+147 SLGRAR
-153 GGLIIEKIDHREYP
+153 GGLLVEQIDHREYP

-172 YRALGYLKS
+172 YRALGYLRS
-181 TEDRPR
+181 SEDRPH

-194 DSVLRGKP
+194 DSTLRGKP
-202 GLRPMRRIDK
+202 GVRPMRLIDK
-212 GIWIPDAEYP
+212 GIWIPDAERQ
-222 ETPAVNGQDVQIS
+222 EIPAINGQDVQIS
-235 IDVDMQ
+235 IDIDMQ
-241 DVAQRALLRKIENE
+241 DIAQKALLHKIEGE
-255 PDLEAGTVI
+255 DDLEAGTVI

-278 MEKDEH
+278 MEKDEK

-323 RQPAE
+323 RQPGD
-328 VHWHYYRVKKSFEDT
+328 VIWHYGKTAFEDT
-343 YLANYSTISIRKGL
+343 YLRNYSSITVRKGL

-371 KYDKNPQEFV
+371 KYGRNPQDFV
-381 DKLNNERRISYNY
+381 DKINKERRITYNY

-400 MGKARIRSPKDKTWS
+400 MGKARARDPKDKLWS
-415 PADLPQ
+415 PSDLPQ
-421 IGMGYAVQLTPLH
+421 IGMGYAVQVTPLH

-460 GNVEYTYPI
+460 GNIEYTYPI
-469 ETIGRV
+469 ETVGRV

-480 AAQAKEALRGVVIGE
+480 AALAKEALRGVVIGE

-503 ADCKVHVAGKTGTAR
+503 ANCKVHVAGKTGTAR
-518 IALPQGGYMDGS
+518 IALPRGGYMDAS
-530 GRKRH
+530 GRKKH

-549 YSIIVVVYSKLAAKN
+549 YSIIVVVYSRLAAKN

-580 HIYASSPDWETPI
+580 NIYAKSPEWNAPVI
-593 VSSGAMPGIA
+593 SSGAMPQIA
-603 KDLHRSQ
+603 EIKEAGSDS
-610 NDTIHGVPNVLGMG
+610 TGVPNVKGMG
-624 LRDAVYLLES
+624 LRDAIYLLES

-639 TSKGRGK
+639 ESKGRGK
-646 IVEQT
+646 IVDMDVE
-651 PAAGTRIN
+651 N
-659 TNTDCVTLSLAEKL
+659 HCVTLQLAEKL

>member
-1 MKQNAIKV
+1 MLFLVV
-9 ALVYALFMLIGV
+9 AVAAV
-21 TAIGRIVYLQF
+21 ARIVDLQF
-32 FDKDIKTE
+32 FDKDIEFENYGKKT
-40 SYRTKVTREDPVA
+40 TRQDPIEPV
-53 PIRGSIIARDGRYL
+53 RGSILAADGRYL

-75 IGLDCTVA
+75 IALDATVA

-92 RPLAEALAKNY
+92 RPLAEALSNNFR
-103 KERSADEYVNLL
+103 ERSVDEYVNLL
-115 TSRRADGRGY
+115 RSRRAAGRGY
-125 TRLLRQHVGYNE
+125 TRLLKQHVGYDQ
-137 MKEISQYPLL
+137 MKAISQYPLL
-147 SMGRRR
+147 CLGQRQ
-153 GGLIIEKIDHREYP
+153 GGLLIEQIDHREYP

-172 YRALGYLKS
+172 YRALGYLRS
-181 TEDRPR
+181 SEDRPR

-194 DSVLRGKP
+194 DSTLRGTS
-202 GLRPMRRIDK
+202 GVRPMRLIDK
-212 GIWIPDAEYP
+212 GIWIPDAEKQ
-222 ETPAVNGQDVQIS
+222 EIPAQNGQDVQIS
-235 IDVDMQ
+235 IDIDMQ
-241 DVAQRALLRKIENE
+241 DIAQKALLRKIENE

-304 FKLATLVTALEDKK
+304 FKLATLVTALEDGK

-323 RQPAE
+323 RQPGD
-328 VHWHYYRVKKSFEDT
+328 VIWHYGKTAFEDT
-343 YLANYSTISIRKGL
+343 YLRNYSSISVRKGL

-363 VFRRIAGE
+363 VFRRIAAE
-371 KYDKNPQEFV
+371 KYGRNPQDFV
-381 DKLNNERRISYNY
+381 DKINNERRITYNY

-400 MGKARIRSPKDKTWS
+400 MGKARTRDPKDKSWS
-415 PADLPQ
+415 PSDLPQ
-421 IGMGYAVQLTPLH
+421 IGMGYAVQVTPLH

-469 ETIGRV
+469 ETVGRV

-480 AAQAKEALRGVVIGE
+480 AAKAKEALRGVVIGE

-503 ADCKVHVAGKTGTAR
+503 KDCKVHVAGKTGTAR
-518 IALPQGGYMDGS
+518 IALPRGGYVDGA
-530 GRKRH
+530 GRKKH

-549 YSIIVVVYSKLAAKN
+549 YSIMVVVYSRLTGKN
-564 FYGGTW
+564 YYGGSW

-580 HIYASSPDWETPI
+580 NIYAKSPDWYSPI
-593 VSSGAMPGIA
+593 ISSGAMPEIA
-603 KDLHRSQ
+603 QDKHRRQ
-610 NDTIHGVPNVLGMG
+610 NDTLTGVPNVMGMG

-639 TSKGRGK
+639 ETKGRGK
-646 IVEQT
+646 IVEQK
-651 PAAGTRIN
+651 PVAGTLIN
-659 TNTDCVTLSLAEKL
+659 IDTTTVSISLAETL

>member
-9 ALVYALFMLIGV
+9 AIIYVIFLLIAGAAV
-21 TAIGRIVYLQF
+21 ARMVDLQF
-32 FDKDIKTE
+32 FEKDIKTE
-40 SYRTKVTREDPVA
+40 EYGKKTVREDPIK
-53 PIRGSIIARDGRYL
+53 PMRGSILAADGRHL

-75 IGLDCTVA
+75 IALDCTVA
-83 PDSVFEANV
+83 HDTVFEANV

-103 KERSADEYVNLL
+103 KEKSADEYVRLL
-115 TSRRADGRGY
+115 RQRRAEGKGY
-125 TRLLRQHVGYNE
+125 TRLLRQHVGYDE
-137 MKEISQYPLL
+137 MKAISQYPLL
-147 SMGRRR
+147 SLGRAR
-153 GGLIIEKIDHREYP
+153 GGLLVEQIDHREYP

-172 YRALGYLKS
+172 YRALGYLRS
-181 TEDRPR
+181 SEDRPH

-194 DSVLRGKP
+194 DSTLRGKP
-202 GLRPMRRIDK
+202 GVRPMRLIDK
-212 GIWIPDAEYP
+212 GIWIPDAERQ
-222 ETPAVNGQDVQIS
+222 EIPAINGQDVQIS
-235 IDVDMQ
+235 IDIDMQ
-241 DVAQRALLRKIENE
+241 DIAQKALLHKIEGE
-255 PDLEAGTVI
+255 DDLEAGTVI

-278 MEKDEH
+278 MEKDEK

-323 RQPAE
+323 RQPGD
-328 VHWHYYRVKKSFEDT
+328 VIWHYGKTAFEDT
-343 YLANYSTISIRKGL
+343 YLRNYSSITVRKGL

-371 KYDKNPQEFV
+371 KYGRNPQDFV
-381 DKLNNERRISYNY
+381 DKINKERRITYNY

-400 MGKARIRSPKDKTWS
+400 MGKARARDPKDKLWS
-415 PADLPQ
+415 PSDLPQ
-421 IGMGYAVQLTPLH
+421 IGMGYAVQVTPLH

-460 GNVEYTYPI
+460 GNIEYTYPI
-469 ETIGRV
+469 ETVGRV

-480 AAQAKEALRGVVIGE
+480 AALAKEALRGVVIGE

-503 ADCKVHVAGKTGTAR
+503 ANCKVHVAGKTGTAR
-518 IALPQGGYMDGS
+518 IALPRGGYMDAS
-530 GRKRH
+530 GRKKH

-549 YSIIVVVYSKLAAKN
+549 YSIIVVVYSRLAAKN

-580 HIYASSPDWETPI
+580 NIYAKSPEWNAPVI
-593 VSSGAMPGIA
+593 SSGAMPQIA
-603 KDLHRSQ
+603 EIKEAGSDS
-610 NDTIHGVPNVLGMG
+610 TGVPNVKGMG
-624 LRDAVYLLES
+624 LRDAIYLLES

-639 TSKGRGK
+639 ESKGRGK
-646 IVEQT
+646 IVDMDVE
-651 PAAGTRIN
+651 N
-659 TNTDCVTLSLAEKL
+659 NCVTLQLAEKL

>member
-9 ALVYALFMLIGV
+9 GIVYAVFLIIGIV
-21 TAIGRIVYLQF
+21 AIVRMVDLQF
-32 FDKDIKTE
+32 FDKGIEYDK
-40 SYRTKVTREDPVA
+40 YGMRLTREDPIE
-53 PIRGSIIARDGRYL
+53 PIRGSILAADGRYL

-75 IGLDCTVA
+75 IAIDATVA

-92 RPLAEALAKNY
+92 RPLAEALARNY
-103 KERSADEYVNLL
+103 KEKSADEYVNILR
-115 TSRRADGRGY
+115 TRRAEGKGY
-125 TRLLRQHVGYNE
+125 TRLLKQHVGYDE
-137 MKEISQYPLL
+137 MKAISNYPLL
-147 SMGRRR
+147 DRGRRR
-153 GGLIIEKIDHREYP
+153 GGLIVEQIDHREYP

-172 YRALGYLKS
+172 YRALGYLRSSEEK
-181 TEDRPR
+181 PR

-194 DSVLRGKP
+194 DSILRGKP
-202 GLRPMRRIDK
+202 GVRPMRRIDK
-212 GIWIPDAEYP
+212 GLWIPDAEYA
-222 ETPAVNGQDVQIS
+222 EIPATNGPDVQIS
-235 IDVDMQ
+235 IDIDMQ
-241 DVAQRALLRKIENE
+241 DIAQKALLHKIENE
-255 PDLEAGTVI
+255 EDLEAGTVI

-278 MEKDEH
+278 MEKDER

-323 RQPAE
+323 KQSAD
-328 VHWHYYRVKKSFEDT
+328 VIWHYGKTAFEDT
-343 YLANYSTISIRKGL
+343 YLRNYSSISIRKGL

-371 KYDKNPQEFV
+371 KYGKNPQDFV
-381 DKLNNERRISYNY
+381 NKLNNERRISYNY

-400 MGKARIRSPKDKTWS
+400 MGKARIRDPKDKLWS

-446 VMVKPHLFVNLQRG
+446 IMVKPHLFVNLQRG
-460 GNVEYTYPI
+460 GVIERTYPV
-469 ETIGRV
+469 EEVGRV

-480 AAQAKEALRGVVIGE
+480 AALAREALRGVVIGE

-503 ADCKVHVAGKTGTAR
+503 KDCKVHVAGKTGTAR
-518 IALPQGGYMDGS
+518 IALPRGGYMDGS
-530 GRKRH
+530 GRKKH

-549 YSIIVVVYSKLAAKN
+549 YSIIVVVYSRLAAKN

-580 HIYASSPDWETPI
+580 NIYASSPDWNAPI
-593 VSSGAMPGIA
+593 VSSGAMPQIA
-603 KDLHRSQ
+603 ENQPRAARDSS
-610 NDTIHGVPNVLGMG
+610 GAPNVVGMG
-624 LRDAVYLLES
+624 LRDAIYLLES

-639 TSKGRGK
+639 ESTGRGK
-646 IVEQT
+646 IVSQ
-651 PAAGTRIN
+651 ALSDN
-659 TNTDCVTLSLAEKL
+659 CVTLSLAEKL

>member
-9 ALVYALFMLIGV
+9 AIIYVIFLLIAGAAV
-21 TAIGRIVYLQF
+21 ARMVDLQF
-32 FDKDIKTE
+32 FEKDIKTE
-40 SYRTKVTREDPVA
+40 EYGKKTVREDPIK
-53 PIRGSIIARDGRYL
+53 PMRGSILAADGRHL

-75 IGLDCTVA
+75 IALDCTVA
-83 PDSVFEANV
+83 HDTVFEANV

-103 KERSADEYVNLL
+103 KEKSADEYVRLL
-115 TSRRADGRGY
+115 RQRRAEGKGY
-125 TRLLRQHVGYNE
+125 TRLLRQHVGYDE
-137 MKEISQYPLL
+137 MKAISQYPLL
-147 SMGRRR
+147 NLGRAR
-153 GGLIIEKIDHREYP
+153 GGLLVEQIDHREYP

-172 YRALGYLKS
+172 YRALGYLRS
-181 TEDRPR
+181 SEDRPH

-194 DSVLRGKP
+194 DSTLRGKP
-202 GLRPMRRIDK
+202 GVRPMRLIDK
-212 GIWIPDAEYP
+212 GIWIPDAERQ
-222 ETPAVNGQDVQIS
+222 EIPAINGQDVQIS
-235 IDVDMQ
+235 IDIDMQ
-241 DVAQRALLRKIENE
+241 DIAQKALLHKIEGE
-255 PDLEAGTVI
+255 DDLEAGTVI

-278 MEKDEH
+278 MEKDEK

-323 RQPAE
+323 RQPGD
-328 VHWHYYRVKKSFEDT
+328 VIWHYGKTAFEDT
-343 YLANYSTISIRKGL
+343 YLRNYSSITVRKGL

-371 KYDKNPQEFV
+371 KYGRNPQDFV
-381 DKLNNERRISYNY
+381 DKINKERRITYNY

-400 MGKARIRSPKDKTWS
+400 MGKARARDPKDKLWS
-415 PADLPQ
+415 PSDLPQ
-421 IGMGYAVQLTPLH
+421 IGMGYAVQVTPLH

-460 GNVEYTYPI
+460 GNIEYTYPI

-480 AAQAKEALRGVVIGE
+480 AALAKEALRGVVIGE

-503 ADCKVHVAGKTGTAR
+503 ANCKVHVAGKTGTAR
-518 IALPQGGYMDGS
+518 IALPRGGYMDAS
-530 GRKRH
+530 GRKKH

-549 YSIIVVVYSKLAAKN
+549 YSIIVVVYSRLAAKN

-580 HIYASSPDWETPI
+580 NIYAKSPEWNAPVI
-593 VSSGAMPGIA
+593 SSGAMPQIA
-603 KDLHRSQ
+603 EIKEAGSDS
-610 NDTIHGVPNVLGMG
+610 TGVPNVKGMG
-624 LRDAVYLLES
+624 LRDAIYLLES

-639 TSKGRGK
+639 ESKGRGK
-646 IVEQT
+646 IVGMDVE
-651 PAAGTRIN
+651 N
-659 TNTDCVTLSLAEKL
+659 NCVTLQLAEKL

>member
-9 ALVYALFMLIGV
+9 AIIYVIFLLIAGAAV
-21 TAIGRIVYLQF
+21 ARMVDLQF
-32 FDKDIKTE
+32 FEKDIKTE
-40 SYRTKVTREDPVA
+40 EYGKKTVREDPIK
-53 PIRGSIIARDGRYL
+53 PMRGSILAADGRHL

-75 IGLDCTVA
+75 IALDCTVA
-83 PDSVFEANV
+83 HDTVFEANV
-92 RPLAEALAKNY
+92 RPLAEALARNY
-103 KERSADEYVNLL
+103 KEKSADEYVRLL
-115 TSRRADGRGY
+115 RQRRAEGKGY
-125 TRLLRQHVGYNE
+125 TRLLRQHVGYDE
-137 MKEISQYPLL
+137 MKAISQYPLL
-147 SMGRRR
+147 NLGRAR
-153 GGLIIEKIDHREYP
+153 GGLLVEQIDHREYP

-172 YRALGYLKS
+172 YRALGYLRS
-181 TEDRPR
+181 SEDRPH

-194 DSVLRGKP
+194 DSTLRGKP
-202 GLRPMRRIDK
+202 GVRPMRLIDK
-212 GIWIPDAEYP
+212 GIWIPDAERQ
-222 ETPAVNGQDVQIS
+222 EIPAINGQDVQIS
-235 IDVDMQ
+235 IDIDMQ
-241 DVAQRALLRKIENE
+241 DIAQKALLHKIEGE
-255 PDLEAGTVI
+255 DDLEAGTVI

-278 MEKDEH
+278 MEKDEK

-323 RQPAE
+323 RQPGD
-328 VHWHYYRVKKSFEDT
+328 VIWHYGKTAFEDT
-343 YLANYSTISIRKGL
+343 YLRNYSSITVRKGL

-371 KYDKNPQEFV
+371 KYGRNPQDFV
-381 DKLNNERRISYNY
+381 DKINKERRITYNY

-400 MGKARIRSPKDKTWS
+400 MGKARARDPKDKLWS
-415 PADLPQ
+415 PSDLPQ
-421 IGMGYAVQLTPLH
+421 IGMGYAVQVTPLH

-460 GNVEYTYPI
+460 GNIEYTYPI

-480 AAQAKEALRGVVIGE
+480 AALAKEALRGVVIGE

-503 ADCKVHVAGKTGTAR
+503 ANCKVHVAGKTGTAR
-518 IALPQGGYMDGS
+518 IALPRGGYMDAS
-530 GRKRH
+530 GRKKH

-549 YSIIVVVYSKLAAKN
+549 YSIIVVVYSRLAAKN

-580 HIYASSPDWETPI
+580 NIYAKSPEWNAPVI
-593 VSSGAMPGIA
+593 SSGAMPQIA
-603 KDLHRSQ
+603 EIKEAGSDS
-610 NDTIHGVPNVLGMG
+610 TGVPNVKGMG
-624 LRDAVYLLES
+624 LRDAIYLLES

-639 TSKGRGK
+639 ESKGRGK
-646 IVEQT
+646 IVGMDVE
-651 PAAGTRIN
+651 N
-659 TNTDCVTLSLAEKL
+659 NCVTLQLAEKP

>member
-9 ALVYALFMLIGV
+9 AIIYVIFLLIAGAAV
-21 TAIGRIVYLQF
+21 ARMVDLQF
-32 FDKDIKTE
+32 FEKDIKTE
-40 SYRTKVTREDPVA
+40 EYGKKTVREDPIK
-53 PIRGSIIARDGRYL
+53 PMRGSILAADGRHL

-75 IGLDCTVA
+75 IALDCTVA
-83 PDSVFEANV
+83 HDTVFEANV

-103 KERSADEYVNLL
+103 KETSADEYVRLL
-115 TSRRADGRGY
+115 RQRRAEGKGY
-125 TRLLRQHVGYNE
+125 TRLLRQHVGYDE
-137 MKEISQYPLL
+137 MKAISQYPLL
-147 SMGRRR
+147 NLGRAR
-153 GGLIIEKIDHREYP
+153 GGLLVEQIDHREYP

-172 YRALGYLKS
+172 YRALGYLRS
-181 TEDRPR
+181 SEDRPH

-194 DSVLRGKP
+194 DSTLRGKP
-202 GLRPMRRIDK
+202 GVRPMRLIDK
-212 GIWIPDAEYP
+212 GIWIPDAERQ
-222 ETPAVNGQDVQIS
+222 EIPAINGQDVQIS
-235 IDVDMQ
+235 IDIDMQ
-241 DVAQRALLRKIENE
+241 DIAQKALLHKIEGE
-255 PDLEAGTVI
+255 DDLEAGTVI

-278 MEKDEH
+278 MEKDEK

-323 RQPAE
+323 RQPGD
-328 VHWHYYRVKKSFEDT
+328 VIWHYGKTAFEDT
-343 YLANYSTISIRKGL
+343 YLRNYSSITVRKGL

-371 KYDKNPQEFV
+371 KYGRNPQDFV
-381 DKLNNERRISYNY
+381 DKINKERRITYNY

-400 MGKARIRSPKDKTWS
+400 MGKARARDPKDKLWS
-415 PADLPQ
+415 PSDLPQ
-421 IGMGYAVQLTPLH
+421 IGMGYAVQVTPLH

-469 ETIGRV
+469 ETVGRV

-480 AAQAKEALRGVVIGE
+480 AALAKEALRGVVIGE

-503 ADCKVHVAGKTGTAR
+503 ANCKVHVAGKTGTAR
-518 IALPQGGYMDGS
+518 IALPRGGYMDAS
-530 GRKRH
+530 GRKKH

-549 YSIIVVVYSKLAAKN
+549 YSIIVVVYSRLAAKN

-580 HIYASSPDWETPI
+580 NIYAKSPEWNAPVI
-593 VSSGAMPGIA
+593 SSGAMPQIA
-603 KDLHRSQ
+603 EIKEADS
-610 NDTIHGVPNVLGMG
+610 DSTGVPNVKGMG
-624 LRDAVYLLES
+624 LRDAIYLLES

-639 TSKGRGK
+639 ESKGRGK
-646 IVEQT
+646 IVDMDVE
-651 PAAGTRIN
+651 N
-659 TNTDCVTLSLAEKL
+659 NCVTLQLAEKL

>member
-9 ALVYALFMLIGV
+9 ALVYVIFLLIAGLAV
-21 TAIGRIVYLQF
+21 GRMVHLQF
-32 FDKDIKTE
+32 FDKEIKDDIYGKKT
-40 SYRTKVTREDPVA
+40 TRDDPVY
-53 PIRGSIIARDGRYL
+53 PMRGSILAADGRHL

-75 IGLDCTVA
+75 IAIDCTVA
-83 PDSVFEANV
+83 VDSVFDANV

-103 KERSADEYVNLL
+103 KEKSADEYVALL
-115 TSRRADGRGY
+115 TKRRAEGKGY
-125 TRLLRQHVGYNE
+125 TRLLRQHVGYDE
-137 MKEISQYPLL
+137 MKTISQYPLL
-147 SMGRRR
+147 NLGRNR
-153 GGLIIEKIDHREYP
+153 GGLLVEQIDHREYP

-172 YRALGYLKS
+172 YRALGYLRS
-181 TEDRPR
+181 SEDRPR

-194 DSVLRGKP
+194 DSTLRGTP
-202 GLRPMRRIDK
+202 GVRPMRLIDK
-212 GIWIPDAEYP
+212 GIWIPDAEKQ
-222 ETPAVNGQDVQIS
+222 EVPAINGQDVQIS
-235 IDVDMQ
+235 IDIDMQ
-241 DVAQRALLRKIENE
+241 DIAQKALLHKIENE
-255 PDLEAGTVI
+255 ADLEAGTVI

-318 VTLDT
+318 VTLETTQRAD
-323 RQPAE
+323 
-328 VHWHYYRVKKSFEDT
+328 VVWHYGKTAFEDS
-343 YLANYSTISIRKGL
+343 YLRNYSTISVRKGL

-371 KYDKNPQEFV
+371 KYGRNPQDFV

-400 MGKARIRSPKDKTWS
+400 MGKARIRDPKDKLWS

-460 GNVEYTYPI
+460 GTVEYTYPI
-469 ETIGRV
+469 ETVGRV

-480 AAQAKEALRGVVIGE
+480 AAKAKEALRGVVIGE

-518 IALPQGGYMDGS
+518 IALPRGGYMDAS
-530 GRKRH
+530 GRKKH

-549 YSIIVVVYSKLAAKN
+549 YSIIVVVYSRLAAKN

-570 GGPVACEIID
+570 GGPVACEIINN
-580 HIYASSPDWETPI
+580 IYAKSPEWNAPI
-593 VSSGAMPGIA
+593 ISSGAMPQIA
-603 KDLHRSQ
+603 DIKGKAGSDS
-610 NDTIHGVPNVLGMG
+610 TGKAPNVVGMG
-624 LRDAVYLLES
+624 LRDAIYLLES

-639 TSKGRGK
+639 EVRGHGK
-646 IVEQT
+646 ISDVS
-651 PAAGTRIN
+651 IN
-659 TNTDCVTLSLAEKL
+659 DKCVTLLLADKS

>member
-1 MKQNAIKV
+1 MKQNALKV
-9 ALVYALFMLIGV
+9 ALVYAVFLLIGIA
-21 TAIGRIVYLQF
+21 AIVRIVDLQF
-32 FDKDIKTE
+32 FDKDIKSSEYSKKT
-40 SYRTKVTREDPVA
+40 TRDDVIAPV
-53 PIRGSIIARDGRYL
+53 RGSILAADGRHL

-75 IGLDCTVA
+75 IAMDCTVA
-83 PDSVFEANV
+83 EDSIFVANV
-92 RPLAEALAKNY
+92 RPLAEALATGY
-103 KERSADEYVNLL
+103 HERSADEYESLL
-115 TSRRADGRGY
+115 KGHRAAGKQY
-125 TRLLRQHVGYNE
+125 TKLLRQHVSYDE
-137 MKEISQYPLL
+137 MKAISQYPLL
-147 SMGRRR
+147 RLGNRR
-153 GGLIIEKIDHREYP
+153 GGLIIEQIDHREYP

-172 YRALGYLKS
+172 YRTLGYLRNS
-181 TEDRPR
+181 EERPR

-194 DSVLRGKP
+194 DSVLRGTP
-202 GLRPMRRIDK
+202 GNRPMRLIDK
-212 GIWIPDAEYP
+212 GIWIPDAQKR

-235 IDVDMQ
+235 IDIDMQ
-241 DVAQRALLRKIENE
+241 DIAQRALLNKIGNE

-284 GRFTEQYNY
+284 GKFTEQYNY

-304 FKLATLVTALEDKK
+304 FKLATLVTALEDGK

-323 RQPAE
+323 KQPAD
-328 VHWHYYRVKKSFEDT
+328 VFWHYYRVKKPFEDT
-343 YLANYSTISIRKGL
+343 YLRNYSTISIRKGL

-371 KYDKNPQEFV
+371 KYDKNPQDFV

-400 MGKARIRSPKDKTWS
+400 MGKARIRDPKDRTWS

-460 GNVEYTYPI
+460 GKVEYKYPI

-480 AAQAKEALRGVVIGE
+480 AAQAKEALRGVVTGE

-503 ADCKVHVAGKTGTAR
+503 ADCKVAVAGKTGTAR
-518 IALPQGGYMDGS
+518 ISLPQGGYMDAS
-530 GRKRH
+530 GRKKH

-542 FPYENPK
+542 FPYDDPQ
-549 YSIIVVVYSKLAAKN
+549 YSIIVVV
-564 FYGGTW
+564 
-570 GGPVACEIID
+570 
-580 HIYASSPDWETPI
+580 
-593 VSSGAMPGIA
+593 
-603 KDLHRSQ
+603 
-610 NDTIHGVPNVLGMG
+610 
-624 LRDAVYLLES
+624 
-634 QGYKV
+634 
-639 TSKGRGK
+639 
-646 IVEQT
+646 
-651 PAAGTRIN
+651 
-659 TNTDCVTLSLAEKL
+659 

>member
-9 ALVYALFMLIGV
+9 ALVYVIFLLIAGLAV
-21 TAIGRIVYLQF
+21 GRMVHLQF
-32 FDKDIKTE
+32 FDKEIKDDIYGKKT
-40 SYRTKVTREDPVA
+40 TRDDPVY
-53 PIRGSIIARDGRYL
+53 PMRGSILAADGRHL

-75 IGLDCTVA
+75 IAIDCTVA
-83 PDSVFEANV
+83 VDSVFDANV

-103 KERSADEYVNLL
+103 KEKSADEYVALL
-115 TSRRADGRGY
+115 TKRRAEGKGY
-125 TRLLRQHVGYNE
+125 TRLLRQHVGYDE
-137 MKEISQYPLL
+137 MKTISQYPLL
-147 SMGRRR
+147 NLGRNR
-153 GGLIIEKIDHREYP
+153 GGLLIEQIDHREYP

-172 YRALGYLKS
+172 YRALGYLRS
-181 TEDRPR
+181 SEDRPR

-194 DSVLRGKP
+194 DSTLRGTP
-202 GLRPMRRIDK
+202 GVRPMRLIDK
-212 GIWIPDAEYP
+212 GIWIPDAEKQ
-222 ETPAVNGQDVQIS
+222 EVPAINGQDVQIS
-235 IDVDMQ
+235 IDIDMQ
-241 DVAQRALLRKIENE
+241 DIAQKALLHKIENE
-255 PDLEAGTVI
+255 ADLEAGTVI

-318 VTLDT
+318 VTLETTQRAD
-323 RQPAE
+323 
-328 VHWHYYRVKKSFEDT
+328 VVWHYGKTAFEDT
-343 YLANYSTISIRKGL
+343 YLRNYSTISVRKGL

-371 KYDKNPQEFV
+371 KYGRNPQDFV

-400 MGKARIRSPKDKTWS
+400 MGKARIRDPKDKLWS

-460 GNVEYTYPI
+460 GTVEYTYPI
-469 ETIGRV
+469 ETVGRV

-480 AAQAKEALRGVVIGE
+480 AAKAKEALRGVVIGE

-518 IALPQGGYMDGS
+518 IALPRGGYMDGS
-530 GRKRH
+530 GRKKH

-549 YSIIVVVYSKLAAKN
+549 YSIIVVVYSRLAAKN

-570 GGPVACEIID
+570 GGPVACEIINN
-580 HIYASSPDWETPI
+580 IYAKSPEWNAPI
-593 VSSGAMPGIA
+593 ISSGAMPQIA
-603 KDLHRSQ
+603 DIKGKAGSDS
-610 NDTIHGVPNVLGMG
+610 TGKAPNVVGMG
-624 LRDAVYLLES
+624 LRDAIYMLES

-639 TSKGRGK
+639 EVKGHGK
-646 IVEQT
+646 ISDVSV
-651 PAAGTRIN
+651 N
-659 TNTDCVTLSLAEKL
+659 DKCVTLLLADKS

>member
-9 ALVYALFMLIGV
+9 AIIYVIFLLIAGAAV
-21 TAIGRIVYLQF
+21 ARMVDLQF
-32 FDKDIKTE
+32 FEKDIKTE
-40 SYRTKVTREDPVA
+40 EYGKKTVREDPIK
-53 PIRGSIIARDGRYL
+53 PMRGSILAADGRHL

-75 IGLDCTVA
+75 IALDCTVA
-83 PDSVFEANV
+83 HDTVFEANV

-103 KERSADEYVNLL
+103 KEKSADEYVRLL
-115 TSRRADGRGY
+115 RQRRAEGKGY
-125 TRLLRQHVGYNE
+125 TRLLRQHVGYDE
-137 MKEISQYPLL
+137 MKAISQYPLL
-147 SMGRRR
+147 NLGRAR
-153 GGLIIEKIDHREYP
+153 GGLLVEQIDHREYP

-172 YRALGYLKS
+172 YRALGYLRS
-181 TEDRPR
+181 SEDRPH

-194 DSVLRGKP
+194 DSTLRGKP
-202 GLRPMRRIDK
+202 GVRPMRLIDK
-212 GIWIPDAEYP
+212 GIWIPDAERQ
-222 ETPAVNGQDVQIS
+222 EIPAINGQDVQIS
-235 IDVDMQ
+235 IDIDMQ
-241 DVAQRALLRKIENE
+241 DIAQKALLHKIEGE
-255 PDLEAGTVI
+255 DDLEAGTVI

-278 MEKDEH
+278 MEKDEK

-323 RQPAE
+323 RQPGD
-328 VHWHYYRVKKSFEDT
+328 VIWHYGKTAFEDT
-343 YLANYSTISIRKGL
+343 YLRNYSSITVRKGL

-371 KYDKNPQEFV
+371 KYGRNPQDFV
-381 DKLNNERRISYNY
+381 DKINKERRITYNY

-400 MGKARIRSPKDKTWS
+400 MGKARARDPKDKLWNPS
-415 PADLPQ
+415 DLPQ
-421 IGMGYAVQLTPLH
+421 IGMGYAVQVTPLH

-460 GNVEYTYPI
+460 GNIEYTYPI
-469 ETIGRV
+469 ETVGRV

-480 AAQAKEALRGVVIGE
+480 AALAKEALRGVVIGE

-503 ADCKVHVAGKTGTAR
+503 ANCKVHVAGKTGTAR
-518 IALPQGGYMDGS
+518 IALPRGGYMDAS
-530 GRKRH
+530 GRKKH

-549 YSIIVVVYSKLAAKN
+549 YSIIVVVYSRLAAKN

-580 HIYASSPDWETPI
+580 NIYAKSPEWNAPVI
-593 VSSGAMPGIA
+593 SSGAMPQIA
-603 KDLHRSQ
+603 EIKEAGSDS
-610 NDTIHGVPNVLGMG
+610 TGVPNVKGMG
-624 LRDAVYLLES
+624 LRDAIYLLES

-639 TSKGRGK
+639 ESKGRGK
-646 IVEQT
+646 IVGMDVE
-651 PAAGTRIN
+651 N
-659 TNTDCVTLSLAEKL
+659 NCVTLQLAEKL

>member
-9 ALVYALFMLIGV
+9 ALVYALFMLIAL

-32 FDKDIKTE
+32 FDRDIKTE
-40 SYRTKVTREDPVA
+40 VYRTRVTREDPLS

-83 PDSVFEANV
+83 ADSVFEANV
-92 RPLAEALAKNY
+92 GPLAEALAKNY
-103 KERSADEYVNLL
+103 KERTADEYVKLL
-115 TSRRADGRGY
+115 RSRRENGKGY
-125 TRLLRQHVGYNE
+125 TRLLRQHVSYNE
-137 MKEISQYPLL
+137 MKVISQYPLL
-147 SMGRRR
+147 NLGRRR
-153 GGLIIEKIDHREYP
+153 GGLLIDKIDHREYP

-172 YRALGYLKS
+172 YRALGYLRS
-181 TEDRPR
+181 SEDKPR

-194 DSVLRGKP
+194 DSVLRGRP

-212 GIWIPDAEYP
+212 GIWIPDAEFP
-222 ETPAVNGQDVQIS
+222 EKPAVNGQDVQIS
-235 IDVDMQ
+235 IDIDMQ
-241 DVAQRALLRKIENE
+241 DIAQRALLRKIENE
-255 PDLEAGTVI
+255 SDLEAGTVI

-323 RQPAE
+323 RQSGDVIWRYGKTA
-328 VHWHYYRVKKSFEDT
+328 FEDT
-343 YLANYSTISIRKGL
+343 YLRNYSSITVRKGL

-371 KYDKNPQEFV
+371 KYGSNPQDFV

-394 DFDLPG
+394 NFDLPG
-400 MGKARIRSPKDKTWS
+400 MGKARIRDPKDKLWS
-415 PADLPQ
+415 PPDLPQ

-446 VMVKPHLFVNLQRG
+446 VMVKPHIFVNLQRG
-460 GNVEYTYPI
+460 GDVEYTYPV
-469 ETIGRV
+469 ETVGRV

-480 AAQAKEALRGVVIGE
+480 AALAKEALRGVVIGE

-503 ADCKVHVAGKTGTAR
+503 ANCKVQVAGKTGTAR
-518 IALPQGGYMDGS
+518 IALPRGGYIDAS
-530 GRKRH
+530 GRKKH

-580 HIYASSPDWETPI
+580 NIYASSPDWNTPI
-593 VSSGAMPGIA
+593 VSSGSMPGIA
-603 KDLHRSQ
+603 KDLHQSQ
-610 NDTIHGVPNVLGMG
+610 NDTIHGVPNVVGMG

-634 QGYKV
+634 HGYRV
-639 TSKGRGK
+639 ESKGCGK
-646 IVEQT
+646 IVEQS
-651 PAAGTRIN
+651 PGAGSKIN
-659 TNTDCVTLSLAEKL
+659 SKTECVTLSLAENI

>member
-1 MKQNAIKV
+1 M
-9 ALVYALFMLIGV
+9 ALVYALFMLIAL

-32 FDKDIKTE
+32 FDKEIKTE
-40 SYRTKVTREDPVA
+40 SYRTKVTREDPVS

-83 PDSVFEANV
+83 VDSVFEANV
-92 RPLAEALAKNY
+92 GPLAEALAKNY
-103 KERSADEYVNLL
+103 KEHTADEYVKLL
-115 TSRRADGRGY
+115 RTRREDGKGY
-125 TRLLRQHVGYNE
+125 TRLLRQHVSYNE
-137 MKEISQYPLL
+137 MKQISQYPLL
-147 SMGRRR
+147 NLGRRR
-153 GGLIIEKIDHREYP
+153 GGLLIEKIDHREYP

-172 YRALGYLKS
+172 YRALGYLRS
-181 TEDRPR
+181 SEDKPR

-194 DSVLRGKP
+194 DSVLRGTP
-202 GLRPMRRIDK
+202 GLKPMRRIDK
-212 GIWIPDAEYP
+212 GIWIPDAEFP

-235 IDVDMQ
+235 IDIDMQ
-241 DVAQRALLRKIENE
+241 DIAQRALLRKIGDE

-323 RQPAE
+323 RQSAD
-328 VHWHYYRVKKSFEDT
+328 VIWRYGKTAFEDT
-343 YLANYSTISIRKGL
+343 YLRNYSTITVRKGL

-371 KYDKNPQEFV
+371 KYGSNPQEFV

-394 DFDLPG
+394 QFDLPG
-400 MGKARIRSPKDKTWS
+400 MGKARIRDPKDKLWS
-415 PADLPQ
+415 PPDLPQ

-434 ILSFYNAIANDG
+434 ILSFYNAVANDG

-460 GNVEYTYPI
+460 GNVEYTYPV
-469 ETIGRV
+469 ETVGRV

-480 AAQAKEALRGVVIGE
+480 AALAKEALRGVVIGE

-503 ADCKVHVAGKTGTAR
+503 ANCKVHVAGKTGTAR
-518 IALPQGGYMDGS
+518 ISLPRGGYMDGS
-530 GRKRH
+530 GRKKH

-580 HIYASSPDWETPI
+580 NIYASSPDWNTPI
-593 VSSGAMPGIA
+593 VSSGSMPGIA
-603 KDLHRSQ
+603 KDLHQQQ
-610 NDTIHGVPNVLGMG
+610 NDTIHGVPNVIGMG

-634 QGYKV
+634 HGYKV
-639 TSKGRGK
+639 ESKGRGK
-646 IVEQT
+646 IVEQS
-651 PAAGTRIN
+651 PAAGSKIN
-659 TNTDCVTLSLAEKL
+659 TKTECVTLSLAENL

>member
-9 ALVYALFMLIGV
+9 GIVYAIFLVIGIV
-21 TAIGRIVYLQF
+21 AIARIVDLQF
-32 FDKDIKTE
+32 FDKGIEYDK
-40 SYRTKVTREDPVA
+40 YGMRLTREDPIE
-53 PIRGSIIARDGRYL
+53 PIRGSILAADGRYL

-75 IGLDCTVA
+75 VAIDATVA
-83 PDSVFEANV
+83 PDSVFDANV
-92 RPLAEALAKNY
+92 RPLAEALARNY

-115 TSRRADGRGY
+115 RNRRAEGKGY
-125 TRLLRQHVGYNE
+125 TRLLKQHVGYDE
-137 MKEISQYPLL
+137 MKEISNYPLL
-147 SMGRRR
+147 NRGRRR
-153 GGLIIEKIDHREYP
+153 GGLIVEQIDHREYP

-172 YRALGYLKS
+172 YRALGYLRSSEEK
-181 TEDRPR
+181 PR

-194 DSVLRGKP
+194 DSILRGKP
-202 GLRPMRRIDK
+202 GVRPMRRIDK
-212 GIWIPDAEYP
+212 GLWIPDAEYA
-222 ETPAVNGQDVQIS
+222 ETPATNGPDVQIS
-235 IDVDMQ
+235 IDIDMQ
-241 DVAQRALLRKIENE
+241 DIAQKALLHKIENE
-255 PDLEAGTVI
+255 EDLLAGTVI

-278 MEKDEH
+278 MEKDEK

-293 AIGRLGEPGSV
+293 AIGQLGEPGSV

-323 RQPAE
+323 RQPGD
-328 VHWHYYRVKKSFEDT
+328 VIWHYGKTAFEDT
-343 YLANYSTISIRKGL
+343 YLRNYSSITIRKGL

-371 KYDKNPQEFV
+371 KYGKNPQSFV

-400 MGKARIRSPKDKTWS
+400 MGRARIRDPKDKLWS

-421 IGMGYAVQLTPLH
+421 IGMGYAVQVTPLH

-446 VMVKPHLFVNLQRG
+446 IMVKPHLFVNLQRG
-460 GNVEYTYPI
+460 GVVEHTYPI
-469 ETIGRV
+469 EEVGRV

-480 AAQAKEALRGVVIGE
+480 AALAKEALRGVVIGE

-518 IALPQGGYMDGS
+518 IALPRGGYVDAS

-549 YSIIVVVYSKLAAKN
+549 YSIIVVVYSRLAAKN

-580 HIYASSPDWETPI
+580 NIYAKSPDWFTPL
-593 VSSGAMPGIA
+593 VSSGAMPQIA
-603 KDLHRSQ
+603 ENQRPAQKDS
-610 NDTIHGVPNVLGMG
+610 TGAPNVVGMG

-639 TSKGRGK
+639 ESIGRGK
-646 IVEQT
+646 IVGQSL
-651 PAAGTRIN
+651 N
-659 TNTDCVTLSLAEKL
+659 DNCVTLSLAEKL

>member
-9 ALVYALFMLIGV
+9 AIIYVIFLLIAGAAV
-21 TAIGRIVYLQF
+21 ARMVDLQF
-32 FDKDIKTE
+32 FEKDIKTE
-40 SYRTKVTREDPVA
+40 EYGKKTVREDPIK
-53 PIRGSIIARDGRYL
+53 PMRGSILAADGRHL

-75 IGLDCTVA
+75 IALDCTVA
-83 PDSVFEANV
+83 HDTVFEANV
-92 RPLAEALAKNY
+92 RPLAEALARNY
-103 KERSADEYVNLL
+103 KEKSADEYVRLL
-115 TSRRADGRGY
+115 RQRRAEGKGY
-125 TRLLRQHVGYNE
+125 TRLLRQHVGYDE
-137 MKEISQYPLL
+137 MKAISQYPLL
-147 SMGRRR
+147 NLGRAR
-153 GGLIIEKIDHREYP
+153 GGLLVEQIDHREYP

-172 YRALGYLKS
+172 YRALGYLRS
-181 TEDRPR
+181 SEDRPH

-194 DSVLRGKP
+194 DSTLRGKP
-202 GLRPMRRIDK
+202 GVRPMRLIDK
-212 GIWIPDAEYP
+212 GIWIPDAERQ
-222 ETPAVNGQDVQIS
+222 EIPAINGQDVQIS
-235 IDVDMQ
+235 IDIDMQ
-241 DVAQRALLRKIENE
+241 DIAQKALLHKIEGE
-255 PDLEAGTVI
+255 DDLEAGTVI

-278 MEKDEH
+278 MEKDEK

-323 RQPAE
+323 RQPGD
-328 VHWHYYRVKKSFEDT
+328 VIWHYGKTAFEDT
-343 YLANYSTISIRKGL
+343 YLRNYSSITVRKGL

-371 KYDKNPQEFV
+371 KYGRNPQDFV
-381 DKLNNERRISYNY
+381 DKINKERRITYNY

-400 MGKARIRSPKDKTWS
+400 MGKARARDPKDKLWS
-415 PADLPQ
+415 PSDLPQ
-421 IGMGYAVQLTPLH
+421 IGMGYAVQVTPLH

-460 GNVEYTYPI
+460 GNIEYTYPI
-469 ETIGRV
+469 ETVGRV

-480 AAQAKEALRGVVIGE
+480 AALAKEALRGVVIGE

-503 ADCKVHVAGKTGTAR
+503 ANCKVHVAGKTGTAR
-518 IALPQGGYMDGS
+518 IALPRGGYMDAS
-530 GRKRH
+530 GRKKH

-549 YSIIVVVYSKLAAKN
+549 YSIIVVVYSRLAAKN

-580 HIYASSPDWETPI
+580 NIYAKSPEWNAPVI
-593 VSSGAMPGIA
+593 SSGAMPQIA
-603 KDLHRSQ
+603 EIKEAGSDS
-610 NDTIHGVPNVLGMG
+610 TGVPNVKGMG
-624 LRDAVYLLES
+624 LRDAIYLLES

-639 TSKGRGK
+639 ESKGRGK
-646 IVEQT
+646 IVDMDVE
-651 PAAGTRIN
+651 N
-659 TNTDCVTLSLAEKL
+659 NCVTLQLAEKL

>member
-9 ALVYALFMLIGV
+9 ALVYVIFLLIAGLAV
-21 TAIGRIVYLQF
+21 GRMVHLQF
-32 FDKDIKTE
+32 FDKEIKDDIYGKKT
-40 SYRTKVTREDPVA
+40 TRDDPVY
-53 PIRGSIIARDGRYL
+53 PMRGSILAADGRHL

-75 IGLDCTVA
+75 IAIDCTVA
-83 PDSVFEANV
+83 VDSVFDANV

-103 KERSADEYVNLL
+103 KEKSADEYVALL
-115 TSRRADGRGY
+115 TKRRAEGKGY
-125 TRLLRQHVGYNE
+125 TRLLRQHVGYDE
-137 MKEISQYPLL
+137 MKTISQYPLL
-147 SMGRRR
+147 NLGRNR
-153 GGLIIEKIDHREYP
+153 GGLLIEQIDHREYP

-172 YRALGYLKS
+172 YRALGYLRS
-181 TEDRPR
+181 SEDRPR

-194 DSVLRGKP
+194 DSTLRGTP
-202 GLRPMRRIDK
+202 GVRPMRLIDK
-212 GIWIPDAEYP
+212 GIWIPDAEKQ
-222 ETPAVNGQDVQIS
+222 EVPAINGQDVQIS
-235 IDVDMQ
+235 IDIDMQ
-241 DVAQRALLRKIENE
+241 DIAQKALLHKIENE
-255 PDLEAGTVI
+255 ADLEAGTVI

-318 VTLDT
+318 VTLETTQRADVVWRYGKT
-323 RQPAE
+323 A
-328 VHWHYYRVKKSFEDT
+328 FEDS
-343 YLANYSTISIRKGL
+343 YLRNYSTISVRKGL

-371 KYDKNPQEFV
+371 KYGRNPQDFV

-400 MGKARIRSPKDKTWS
+400 MGKARIRDPKDKLWS

-460 GNVEYTYPI
+460 GTVEYTYPI
-469 ETIGRV
+469 ETVGRV

-480 AAQAKEALRGVVIGE
+480 AAKAKEALRGVVIGE

-518 IALPQGGYMDGS
+518 IALPRGGYMDAS
-530 GRKRH
+530 GRKKH

-549 YSIIVVVYSKLAAKN
+549 YSIIVVVYSRLAAKN

-570 GGPVACEIID
+570 GGPVACEIINN
-580 HIYASSPDWETPI
+580 IYAKSP
-593 VSSGAMPGIA
+593 
-603 KDLHRSQ
+603 
-610 NDTIHGVPNVLGMG
+610 
-624 LRDAVYLLES
+624 
-634 QGYKV
+634 
-639 TSKGRGK
+639 
-646 IVEQT
+646 
-651 PAAGTRIN
+651 
-659 TNTDCVTLSLAEKL
+659 

>member
-9 ALVYALFMLIGV
+9 ALAYAIFLVIAV
-21 TAIGRIVYLQF
+21 TAIVRIVDLQF
-32 FDKDIKTE
+32 FNSDIKTGVY
-40 SYRTKVTREDPVA
+40 SKKTTRDDVIE
-53 PIRGSIIARDGRYL
+53 PIRGSILAADGRHM

-75 IGLDCTVA
+75 IALDCTVSA
-83 PDSVFEANV
+83 DTTFNNNV

-103 KERSADEYVNLL
+103 GERSADEYVNLL
-115 TSRRADGRGY
+115 RSRRAAGKGY
-125 TRLLRQHVGYNE
+125 TRLLKKHVGYDE
-137 MKEISQYPLL
+137 MKQISTYPLL
-147 SMGRRR
+147 CLGRAT
-153 GGLIIEKIDHREYP
+153 GGLLIEQIDHREYP

-172 YRALGYLKS
+172 YRTLGYLRS
-181 TEDRPR
+181 SEDRPR

-194 DSVLRGKP
+194 DSVLRGTP
-202 GLRPMRRIDK
+202 GVRPMRLIDK
-212 GIWIPDAEYP
+212 GIWIPDAEKA
-222 ETPAVNGQDVQIS
+222 EIAAINGQDVQIS
-235 IDVDMQ
+235 IDIDMQ
-241 DVAQRALLRKIENE
+241 DIAQRALLRKIENE

-278 MEKDEH
+278 MEKDEK
-284 GRFTEQYNY
+284 GKFTEQYNY

-318 VTLDT
+318 ITLDT
-323 RQPAE
+323 QQSAD
-328 VHWHYYRVKKSFEDT
+328 VFWHYYRVKKPFEDT
-343 YLANYSTISIRKGL
+343 YLRNYSTITIRKGL

-400 MGKARIRSPKDKTWS
+400 MGKARISDPGSSKWS
-415 PADLPQ
+415 AADLPQ
-421 IGMGYAVQLTPLH
+421 IGMGYAVELTPLH
-434 ILSFYNAIANDG
+434 ILNFYNAIANDG

-460 GNVEYTYPI
+460 GEVEYTYPI

-480 AAQAKEALRGVVIGE
+480 AAKAREALRGVVIGE

-503 ADCKVHVAGKTGTAR
+503 ANCKVNVAGKTGTAR
-518 IALPQGGYMDGS
+518 ISLPQGGYVDAS
-530 GRKRH
+530 GRKKH

-549 YSIIVVVYSKLAAKN
+549 YSIIVVVYSRLAAKN

-580 HIYASSPDWETPI
+580 NIYASSPGWNSPI
-593 VSSGAMPGIA
+593 LSSGAMPQIA
-603 KDLHRSQ
+603 QERHSSQ
-610 NDTIHGVPNVLGMG
+610 NDTIHGVPNVVGMG
-624 LRDAVYLLES
+624 LRDAMYILES

-639 TSKGRGK
+639 AAKGRGK
-646 IVEQT
+646 IVEQS
-651 PAAGTRIN
+651 PRAGTIIN
-659 TNTDCVTLSLAEKL
+659 IDTDCVNLSLAEKL

>member
-9 ALVYALFMLIGV
+9 ALVYALFLMIAV
-21 TAIGRIVYLQF
+21 AAVARIVDLQF
-32 FDKDIKTE
+32 FDKDIEFENYGKKT
-40 SYRTKVTREDPVA
+40 TRQDPIMPV
-53 PIRGSIIARDGRYL
+53 RGSILAADGRYL

-75 IGLDCTVA
+75 IALDCTVA
-83 PDSVFEANV
+83 ADSVFEANV
-92 RPLAEALAKNY
+92 RPLAEALSKNY
-103 KERSADEYVNLL
+103 RERSADEYVTLL
-115 TSRRADGRGY
+115 RSRRAAGRGY
-125 TRLLRQHVGYNE
+125 TRLLKQHVGYDQ
-137 MKEISQYPLL
+137 MKAISQYPLL
-147 SMGRRR
+147 CLGQRK
-153 GGLIIEKIDHREYP
+153 GGLIVEQIDHREYP

-172 YRALGYLKS
+172 YRALGYLRS
-181 TEDRPR
+181 SEDRPR

-194 DSVLRGKP
+194 DSTLRGKA
-202 GLRPMRRIDK
+202 GVRPMRLIDK
-212 GIWIPDAEYP
+212 GIWIPDAEKQ
-222 ETPAVNGQDVQIS
+222 EIPAQNGQDVQIS
-235 IDVDMQ
+235 IDIDMQ
-241 DVAQRALLRKIENE
+241 DIAQKALLRKIENE

-278 MEKDEH
+278 MEKDEK

-323 RQPAE
+323 RQSAD
-328 VHWHYYRVKKSFEDT
+328 VIWHYGKTAFEDH
-343 YLANYSTISIRKGL
+343 YLRNYSSITVRKGL

-371 KYDKNPQEFV
+371 KYGRNPQDFV
-381 DKLNNERRISYNY
+381 DKINNERRITYNY

-400 MGKARIRSPKDKTWS
+400 MGRARARDPKDKLWS
-415 PADLPQ
+415 PSDLPQ
-421 IGMGYAVQLTPLH
+421 IGMGYAVQVTPLH

-469 ETIGRV
+469 ETVGRV

-503 ADCKVHVAGKTGTAR
+503 KDCKVHVAGKTGTAR
-518 IALPQGGYMDGS
+518 IALPRGGYMDAS
-530 GRKRH
+530 GRKKH

-580 HIYASSPDWETPI
+580 NIYAKSPDWYNPI
-593 VSSGAMPGIA
+593 ISAGAMPEIA
-603 KDLHRSQ
+603 QDRHRRQ
-610 NDTIHGVPNVLGMG
+610 NDTLTGVPNVMGMG

-639 TSKGRGK
+639 QTKGRGK
-646 IVEQT
+646 IVDQK
-651 PAAGTRIN
+651 PAAGTLMDID
-659 TNTDCVTLSLAEKL
+659 TGCVTISLADKL